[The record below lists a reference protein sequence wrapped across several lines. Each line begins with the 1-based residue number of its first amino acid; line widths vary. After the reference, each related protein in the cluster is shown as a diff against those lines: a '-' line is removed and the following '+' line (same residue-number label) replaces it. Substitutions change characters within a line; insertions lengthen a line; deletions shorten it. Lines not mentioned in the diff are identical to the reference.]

1 MLKST
6 ILMNKVDKEF
16 KPSVW
21 AISKSNIIYFLMFI
35 FLAFGINAYNN
46 LPREDFPEIITS
58 EVFISTI
65 NPGNT
70 PEDIER
76 FITVPLEEAVKGVSN
91 LVDIKSTSL
100 ENYSI
105 ISLEFDEEIEIELAK
120 QKVRDEID
128 SVISGEDWPTFN
140 NVKVEPD
147 ILSMSL
153 AEEMPILNVNIQGDY
168 PTEQLKKYAEVLEDR
183 IEKLDEIKEVVILGA
198 QDEEIEVAVD
208 IKKMTA
214 AKVSFEDILSSIAF
228 GNRTIAAGNIVSD
241 GQRRTIRIIGEIE
254 NPEDL
259 KNFVVKNEFGP
270 VYLDD
275 VAVINFK
282 ESEKKSYAREF
293 TKNLVSLAVKK
304 RSGKNL
310 INAANK
316 IDVIVE
322 EVIKNE
328 FPSDLEVVITN
339 DMSNRIISQVDDL
352 VNNILFG
359 IFLVTTVLMFF
370 LGFRNALFV
379 GFAIPMSMFM
389 SLMIISALG
398 YSLNTMILF
407 ALVMG
412 LGMLVD
418 NGIVV
423 VENVYRLMEKDGLSR
438 LEAAKLGI
446 SEIAYPIIVS
456 TATTVLAF
464 VPLGL
469 WPGTIGQFM
478 IYLPITLSIVLG
490 SSLFVAIFFN
500 SMLVSK
506 FMSID
511 EKNLSKKDLVRL
523 TYFLSGIGLLLFIIG
538 GNARGFGTLFIVI
551 NIFFWLYSYYL
562 KSIALKFRTI
572 FLGWLEIKYEKFL
585 RFALKGW
592 RAFAFLFGTILLLF
606 LTIILVGIAGPKIE
620 FFPDNEPNQIIVYAE
635 YPQGTDI
642 EKTNNITKKLEN
654 EVLQVVDDKKYFDG
668 NKNFMIESMLAQVGE
683 GAGNQQND
691 FGSQADM
698 PQKAKITVT
707 LREFK
712 YRNGFSSEDLRSD
725 VQKKLSGKYP
735 GLAVSVEKD
744 ENGPPAGY
752 PVNIE
757 ISGKN
762 YLELIQTAEE
772 MRIFINDQKIAG
784 IEELKID
791 VNKNKPSIQ
800 IEVDRQK
807 AGELGI
813 NPSQI
818 GLVLRRSLFGEKAG
832 IYKKDGEDYDI
843 NVRFNKEDRYDK
855 SLLFNQNVI
864 FKNMNNGQ
872 LVEVPIAS
880 LIKSEN
886 IETYSAIKHRN
897 LTRVVTLY
905 SSIFAGYNAK
915 EIVDQIKFQLDGFET
930 SENIK
935 YKFTGEIEEQDKN
948 QDFLNTA
955 LIMALMLILLL
966 LVFQFNSIVK
976 PLIII
981 LSIFLSFIGVFLG
994 LIIFDMTFVII
1005 MTMLGIISLAGIV
1018 VNNSVVLIDYTQL
1031 LLDRKKANLNI
1042 EKDSMLPKNE
1052 IYESIVKGGKA
1063 RLRPVILTAITTI
1076 LGLIPLAIGLNIDL
1090 MNLFVNGNPN
1100 VYIGGDNVI
1109 FWGPLAWTVIFG
1121 LTFATFLT
1129 LIIVPVTFYISKR
1142 LALKIRSFKLN

>member
-1 MLKST
+1 
-6 ILMNKVDKEF
+6 MNKVDKEF

-21 AISKSNIIYFLMFI
+21 AIGKSNIIYFLMFI
-35 FLAFGINAYNN
+35 FLALGINAYNE
-46 LPREDFPEIITS
+46 LPREDFPEIVTS

-70 PEDIER
+70 AEDIER
-76 FITVPLEEAVKGVSN
+76 FITSPLEEAVKGVSN
-91 LVDIKSTSL
+91 LVDVTSTSL

-105 ISLEFDEEIEIELAK
+105 IRLEFDEEIEIELAK
-120 QKVRDEID
+120 QKVRDLID

-140 NVKVEPD
+140 NVKVDPD
-147 ILSMSL
+147 ILSMSI
-153 AEEMPILNVNIQGDY
+153 AEEMPILNINLVGDY
-168 PTEQLKKYAEVLEDR
+168 PTESLMNYAEILEKR
-183 IEKLDEIKEVVILGA
+183 IEKLDEIKEVDILGA
-198 QDEEIEVAVD
+198 QDEEVEVAVD
-208 IKKMTA
+208 IQKMTIA
-214 AKVSFEDILSSIAF
+214 QVSFDDVISSIAY
-228 GNRTIAAGNIVSD
+228 GNRTIAAGNIISD
-241 GQRRTIRIIGEIE
+241 GQRRTLRVIGEIQS
-254 NPEDL
+254 PEEL
-259 KNFVVKNEFGP
+259 KNFVVKKDFGP
-270 VYLDD
+270 VYLGDI
-275 VAVINFK
+275 AEINFK

-293 TKNLVSLAVKK
+293 GNNLVSLAVKK

-310 INAANK
+310 INAAETIRGIVSQTIENDYP
-316 IDVIVE
+316 IDLNV
-322 EVIKNE
+322 
-328 FPSDLEVVITN
+328 SITN
-339 DMSNRIISQVDDL
+339 DMSNRIVSQVDDL

-423 VENVYRLMEKDGLSR
+423 VENVYRLMEKEGMSKV
-438 LEAAKLGI
+438 EAAKLGI

-511 EKNLSKKDLVRL
+511 EKNLSKKDLIKL
-523 TYFLSGIGLLLFIIG
+523 TYFLSGIGLLMILIG
-538 GNARGFGTLFIVI
+538 GSATGFGTLFITI

-562 KSIALKFRTI
+562 KSMALRFRTI
-572 FLGWLEIKYEKFL
+572 FLGTLENKYESFL

-592 RAFAFLFGTILLLF
+592 RAFAFLFGTIILLF
-606 LTIILVGIAGPKIE
+606 LTMVLVGIAGPKIE
-620 FFPDNEPNQIIVYAE
+620 FFPDNQPNQIIVYAE

-642 EKTNNITKKLEN
+642 EKTNSITKDIEQ
-654 EVLQVVDDKKYFDG
+654 EVIEVINASKYFE
-668 NKNFMIESMLAQVGE
+668 NSKNFMVESMLSQVGD

-698 PQKAKITVT
+698 PHKSKITVT
-707 LREFK
+707 MREFK
-712 YRNGFSSEDLRSD
+712 YRNGFSSEDMRGE
-725 VQKKLSGKYP
+725 VQAKLSGKYP
-735 GLAVSVEKD
+735 GLSISVEKD

-757 ISGKN
+757 ISGRD
-762 YLELIQTAEE
+762 YLELIETAEQ
-772 MRIFINDQKIAG
+772 MRIFINNQKISG

-791 VNKNKPSIQ
+791 VNKSKPSLE

-832 IYKKDGEDYDI
+832 IFKKDGEDYDI
-843 NVRFNKEDRYDK
+843 NVRFNNEDRYDK
-855 SLLFNQNVI
+855 SLLFNQNII
-864 FKNMNNGQ
+864 FRDMSDGQ
-872 LVEVPIAS
+872 VKEIPVAS
-880 LIKSEN
+880 LIKTKN
-886 IETYSAIKHRN
+886 VETYSAIKHRN
-897 LTRVVTLY
+897 LSRVVTLY
-905 SSIFAGYNAK
+905 SSILAGYNAK
-915 EIVDQIKFQLDGFET
+915 EIVDQIKFQLDGFDI
-930 SENIK
+930 SEDVNF
-935 YKFTGEIEEQDKN
+935 KFTGEIEEQDKN
-948 QDFLNTA
+948 QEFLNTA
-955 LIMALMLILLL
+955 LLMALMLILLL

-994 LIIFDMTFVII
+994 LIIFNMTFVII

-1031 LLDRKKANLNI
+1031 LLDRKKEELNV
-1042 EKDSMLPKNE
+1042 EKDNMLSKDQIFE
-1052 IYESIVKGGKA
+1052 AIVSGGKA

-1090 MNLFVNGNPN
+1090 MSLFSSGNPN
-1100 VYIGGDNVI
+1100 IYVGGDNVI

-1129 LIIVPVTFYISKR
+1129 LVIVPVTFYLSKR
-1142 LALKIRSFKLN
+1142 AALKIKEFKLN

>member
-1 MLKST
+1 
-6 ILMNKVDKEF
+6 MNKVDKEF

-35 FLAFGINAYNN
+35 FLAFGINAYNT

-105 ISLEFDEEIEIELAK
+105 ISLEFDEEIDIELAK
-120 QKVRDEID
+120 QKVRDQID

-168 PTEQLKKYAEVLEDR
+168 PTEQLKTYAEILEDR
-183 IEKLDEIKEVVILGA
+183 IEKLDEIKEVDILGA

-214 AKVSFEDILSSIAF
+214 SKVSFEDILSAIAY

-241 GQRRTIRIIGEIE
+241 GQRRTLRIMGEIE
-254 NPEDL
+254 SPDDL
-259 KNFVVKNEFGP
+259 KNFVIKNEFGP
-270 VYLDD
+270 VYLED
-275 VAVINFK
+275 VAEINFK

-293 TKNLVSLAVKK
+293 AKNLVSLAVKK

-316 IDVIVE
+316 IDVIVD

-423 VENVYRLMEKDGLSR
+423 VENVYRLMEKEGMSKI
-438 LEAAKLGI
+438 EAAKLGI

-511 EKNLSKKDLVRL
+511 EKNLSKKDLIRL
-523 TYFLSGIGLLLFIIG
+523 TYFLSGIGLFLFIIG
-538 GNARGFGTLFIVI
+538 GSARGFGTLFIFI
-551 NIFFWLYSYYL
+551 NIFFWLYSYYI
-562 KSIALKFRTI
+562 KSLALRFRTI
-572 FLGWLEIKYEKFL
+572 FLGWLEDKYERFL
-585 RFALKGW
+585 RFALTGW

-620 FFPDNEPNQIIVYAE
+620 FFPDNEPNQIIIYAE

-642 EKTNNITKKLEN
+642 KKTNAITKEIES
-654 EVLQVVDDKKYFDG
+654 EVLEVINNKKYFEG
-668 NKNFMIESMLAQVGE
+668 SKNFMIESMLAQVGE

-698 PQKAKITVT
+698 PQKSKITVT

-725 VQKKLSGKYP
+725 VQRKLSGKYP

-744 ENGPPAGY
+744 DNGPPAGY

-757 ISGKN
+757 ITGKD
-762 YLELIQTAEE
+762 YLELIRTAEE

-800 IEVDRQK
+800 IEVDREK

-843 NVRFNKEDRYDK
+843 NVRFNETDRYDK
-855 SLLFNQNVI
+855 SLLYNQNVI

-886 IETYSAIKHRN
+886 VETYSAIKHRN

-915 EIVDQIKFQLDGFET
+915 EIVDQIKFQLDGFEV
-930 SENIK
+930 SENVK

-1031 LLDRKKANLNI
+1031 LLDRKKAKLNL
-1042 EKDSMLPKNE
+1042 EKDNMLPKNE
-1052 IYESIVKGGKA
+1052 IFESIVKGGKA

-1090 MNLFVNGNPN
+1090 MSLFSTGDPN
-1100 VYIGGDNVI
+1100 IYIGGDNVI

-1129 LIIVPVTFYISKR
+1129 LIIVPVTFYLSKR
-1142 LALKIRSFKLN
+1142 LALKIRSFKLS

>member
-1 MLKST
+1 MK
-6 ILMNKVDKEF
+6 MNKVDKEF

-35 FLAFGINAYNN
+35 FLAFGINAYNT

-105 ISLEFDEEIEIELAK
+105 ISLEFDEEIDIELAK
-120 QKVRDEID
+120 QKVRDQID

-168 PTEQLKKYAEVLEDR
+168 PTEQLKTYAEILEDR
-183 IEKLDEIKEVVILGA
+183 IEKLDEIKEVDILGA

-214 AKVSFEDILSSIAF
+214 SKVSFEDILSAIAY

-241 GQRRTIRIIGEIE
+241 GQRRTLRIMGEIE
-254 NPEDL
+254 SPDDL
-259 KNFVVKNEFGP
+259 KNFVIKNEFGP

-275 VAVINFK
+275 VAEINFK

-293 TKNLVSLAVKK
+293 AKNLVSLAVKK

-316 IDVIVE
+316 IDVIVD

-423 VENVYRLMEKDGLSR
+423 VENVYRLMEKEGMSKI
-438 LEAAKLGI
+438 EAAKLGI

-511 EKNLSKKDLVRL
+511 EKNLSKKDLIRL
-523 TYFLSGIGLLLFIIG
+523 TYFLSGIGLFLFIIG
-538 GNARGFGTLFIVI
+538 GSARGFGTLFIFI
-551 NIFFWLYSYYL
+551 NIFFWLYSYYI
-562 KSIALKFRTI
+562 KSLALRFRTI
-572 FLGWLEIKYEKFL
+572 FLGWLEDKYERFL
-585 RFALKGW
+585 RFALTGW

-606 LTIILVGIAGPKIE
+606 LTMILVGIAGPKIE
-620 FFPDNEPNQIIVYAE
+620 FFPDNEPNQIIIYAE

-642 EKTNNITKKLEN
+642 KKTNAITKEIES
-654 EVLQVVDDKKYFDG
+654 EVLEVISNKKYFEG
-668 NKNFMIESMLAQVGE
+668 SKNFMIESMLAQVGE

-698 PQKAKITVT
+698 PQKSKITVT

-725 VQKKLSGKYP
+725 VQRKLSGKYP

-744 ENGPPAGY
+744 DNGPPAGY

-757 ISGKN
+757 ITGKD
-762 YLELIQTAEE
+762 YLELIRTAEE

-800 IEVDRQK
+800 IEVDREK

-843 NVRFNKEDRYDK
+843 NVRFNETDRYDK
-855 SLLFNQNVI
+855 SLLYNQNVI

-886 IETYSAIKHRN
+886 VETYSAIKHRN

-915 EIVDQIKFQLDGFET
+915 EIVDQIKFQLDGFEV
-930 SENIK
+930 SENVK

-1031 LLDRKKANLNI
+1031 LLDRKKAKLNL
-1042 EKDSMLPKNE
+1042 EKDNMLPKNE
-1052 IYESIVKGGKA
+1052 IFESIVKGGKA

-1090 MNLFVNGNPN
+1090 MSLFSTGDPN
-1100 VYIGGDNVI
+1100 IYIGGDNVI

-1129 LIIVPVTFYISKR
+1129 LIIVPVTFYLSKR
-1142 LALKIRSFKLN
+1142 LALKIRSFKLS

>member
-1 MLKST
+1 
-6 ILMNKVDKEF
+6 MNKVDKEF

-35 FLAFGINAYNN
+35 FLAFGINAYNT

-105 ISLEFDEEIEIELAK
+105 ISLEFDEEIDIELAK
-120 QKVRDEID
+120 QKVRDQID

-168 PTEQLKKYAEVLEDR
+168 PTEQLKTYAEILEDR
-183 IEKLDEIKEVVILGA
+183 IEKLDEIKEVDILGA

-214 AKVSFEDILSSIAF
+214 SKVSFEDILSAIAY

-241 GQRRTIRIIGEIE
+241 GQRRTLRIMGEIE
-254 NPEDL
+254 SPDDL
-259 KNFVVKNEFGP
+259 KNFVIKNEFGP

-275 VAVINFK
+275 VAEINFK

-293 TKNLVSLAVKK
+293 AKNLVSLAVKK

-316 IDVIVE
+316 IDVIVD

-423 VENVYRLMEKDGLSR
+423 VENVYRLMEKEGMSKI
-438 LEAAKLGI
+438 EAAKLGI

-511 EKNLSKKDLVRL
+511 EKNLSKKDLIRL
-523 TYFLSGIGLLLFIIG
+523 TYFLSGIGLFLFIIG
-538 GNARGFGTLFIVI
+538 GSARGFGTLFIFI
-551 NIFFWLYSYYL
+551 NIFFWLYSYYI
-562 KSIALKFRTI
+562 KSLALRFRTI
-572 FLGWLEIKYEKFL
+572 FLGWLEDKYERFL
-585 RFALKGW
+585 RFALTGW

-606 LTIILVGIAGPKIE
+606 LTMILVGIAGPKIE
-620 FFPDNEPNQIIVYAE
+620 FFPDNEPNQIIIYAE

-642 EKTNNITKKLEN
+642 KKTNAITKEIES
-654 EVLQVVDDKKYFDG
+654 EVLEVINNKKYFEG
-668 NKNFMIESMLAQVGE
+668 SKNFMIESMLAQVGE

-698 PQKAKITVT
+698 PQKSKITVT

-725 VQKKLSGKYP
+725 VQRKLSGKYP

-744 ENGPPAGY
+744 DNGPPAGY

-757 ISGKN
+757 ITGKD
-762 YLELIQTAEE
+762 YLELIRTAEE

-800 IEVDRQK
+800 IEVDREK

-843 NVRFNKEDRYDK
+843 NVRFNETDRYDK
-855 SLLFNQNVI
+855 SLLYNQNVI

-886 IETYSAIKHRN
+886 VETYSAIKHRN

-915 EIVDQIKFQLDGFET
+915 EIVDQIKFQLDGFEV
-930 SENIK
+930 SENVK

-948 QDFLNTA
+948 QNFLNTA

-1031 LLDRKKANLNI
+1031 LLDRKKAKLNL
-1042 EKDSMLPKNE
+1042 EKDNMLPKNE
-1052 IYESIVKGGKA
+1052 IFESIVKGGKA

-1090 MNLFVNGNPN
+1090 MSLFSTGDPN
-1100 VYIGGDNVI
+1100 IYIGGDNVI

-1129 LIIVPVTFYISKR
+1129 LIIVPVTFYLSKR
-1142 LALKIRSFKLN
+1142 LALKIRSFKLS

>member
-1 MLKST
+1 
-6 ILMNKVDKEF
+6 MNKVDKEF

-21 AISKSNIIYFLMFI
+21 AIGKSNIIYFLMFI
-35 FLAFGINAYNN
+35 FLALGINAYNE
-46 LPREDFPEIITS
+46 LPREDFPEIVTS

-70 PEDIER
+70 AEDIER
-76 FITVPLEEAVKGVSN
+76 FITSPLEEAVKGVSN
-91 LVDIKSTSL
+91 LVDVTSTSL

-105 ISLEFDEEIEIELAK
+105 IRLEFDEEIEIELAK
-120 QKVRDEID
+120 QKVRDLID

-140 NVKVEPD
+140 NVKVDPD
-147 ILSMSL
+147 ILSMSI
-153 AEEMPILNVNIQGDY
+153 AEEMPILNINLVGDY
-168 PTEQLKKYAEVLEDR
+168 PTESLMNYAEILEKR
-183 IEKLDEIKEVVILGA
+183 IEKLDEIKEVDILGA
-198 QDEEIEVAVD
+198 QDEEVEVAVD
-208 IKKMTA
+208 IQKMTIA
-214 AKVSFEDILSSIAF
+214 QVSFDDVISSIAY
-228 GNRTIAAGNIVSD
+228 GNRTIAAGNIISD
-241 GQRRTIRIIGEIE
+241 GQRRTLRVIGEIQS
-254 NPEDL
+254 PEEL
-259 KNFVVKNEFGP
+259 KNFVVKKDFGP
-270 VYLDD
+270 VYLGDI
-275 VAVINFK
+275 AEINFK

-293 TKNLVSLAVKK
+293 GNNLVSLAVKK

-310 INAANK
+310 INAAETIRGIVSQTIENNYP
-316 IDVIVE
+316 IDLNV
-322 EVIKNE
+322 
-328 FPSDLEVVITN
+328 SITN
-339 DMSNRIISQVDDL
+339 DMSNRIVSQVDDL

-423 VENVYRLMEKDGLSR
+423 VENVYRLMEKEGMSKV
-438 LEAAKLGI
+438 EAAKLGI

-511 EKNLSKKDLVRL
+511 EKNLSKKDLIKL
-523 TYFLSGIGLLLFIIG
+523 TYFLSGIGLLMILIG
-538 GNARGFGTLFIVI
+538 GSATGFGTLFITI

-562 KSIALKFRTI
+562 KSMALRFRTI
-572 FLGWLEIKYEKFL
+572 FLGTLENKYESFL

-592 RAFAFLFGTILLLF
+592 RAFAFLFGTIILLF
-606 LTIILVGIAGPKIE
+606 LTMVLVGIAGPKIE
-620 FFPDNEPNQIIVYAE
+620 FFPDNQPNQIIVYAE

-642 EKTNNITKKLEN
+642 EKTNSITKDIEQ
-654 EVLQVVDDKKYFDG
+654 EVIEVINASKYFE
-668 NKNFMIESMLAQVGE
+668 NSKNFMVESMLSQVGD

-698 PQKAKITVT
+698 PHKSKITVT
-707 LREFK
+707 MREFK
-712 YRNGFSSEDLRSD
+712 YRNGFSSEDMRGE
-725 VQKKLSGKYP
+725 VQAKLSGKYP
-735 GLAVSVEKD
+735 GLSISVEKD

-757 ISGKN
+757 ISGRD
-762 YLELIQTAEE
+762 YLELIETAEQ
-772 MRIFINDQKIAG
+772 MRIFINNQKISG

-791 VNKNKPSIQ
+791 VNKSKPSLE

-832 IYKKDGEDYDI
+832 IFKKDGEDYDI
-843 NVRFNKEDRYDK
+843 NVRFNNEDRYDK
-855 SLLFNQNVI
+855 SLLFNQNII
-864 FKNMNNGQ
+864 FRDMSDGQ
-872 LVEVPIAS
+872 VKEIPVAS
-880 LIKSEN
+880 LIKTKN
-886 IETYSAIKHRN
+886 VETYSAIKHRN
-897 LTRVVTLY
+897 LSRVVTLY
-905 SSIFAGYNAK
+905 SSILAGYNAK
-915 EIVDQIKFQLDGFET
+915 EIVDQIKFQLDGFDI
-930 SENIK
+930 SEDVNF
-935 YKFTGEIEEQDKN
+935 KFTGEIEEQDKN
-948 QDFLNTA
+948 QEFLNTA
-955 LIMALMLILLL
+955 LLMALMLILLL

-994 LIIFDMTFVII
+994 LIIFNMTFVII

-1031 LLDRKKANLNI
+1031 LLDRKKEELNV
-1042 EKDSMLPKNE
+1042 EKDNMLSKDQIFE
-1052 IYESIVKGGKA
+1052 AIVSGGKA

-1090 MNLFVNGNPN
+1090 MSLFSSGNPN
-1100 VYIGGDNVI
+1100 IYVGGDNVI

-1129 LIIVPVTFYISKR
+1129 LVIVPVTFYLSKR
-1142 LALKIRSFKLN
+1142 AALKIKEFKLN

>member
-1 MLKST
+1 
-6 ILMNKVDKEF
+6 MNKVDKEF

-35 FLAFGINAYNN
+35 FLAFGINAYNT

-105 ISLEFDEEIEIELAK
+105 ISLEFDEEIDIELAK
-120 QKVRDEID
+120 QKVRDQID

-168 PTEQLKKYAEVLEDR
+168 PTEQLKTYAEILEDR
-183 IEKLDEIKEVVILGA
+183 IEKLDEIKEVDILGA

-214 AKVSFEDILSSIAF
+214 SKVSFEDILSAIAF

-241 GQRRTIRIIGEIE
+241 GQRRTLRIMGEIE
-254 NPEDL
+254 NPDDL
-259 KNFVVKNEFGP
+259 KNFVIKNEFGP
-270 VYLDD
+270 VYLED
-275 VAVINFK
+275 VAEINFK

-293 TKNLVSLAVKK
+293 AKNLVSLAVKK

-316 IDVIVE
+316 IDVIVD

-423 VENVYRLMEKDGLSR
+423 VENVYRLMEKEGMSKI
-438 LEAAKLGI
+438 EAAKLGI

-511 EKNLSKKDLVRL
+511 EKNLSKKDLIRL
-523 TYFLSGIGLLLFIIG
+523 TYFLSGIGLFLFIIG
-538 GNARGFGTLFIVI
+538 GSARGFGTLFIFI
-551 NIFFWLYSYYL
+551 NIFFWLYSYYI
-562 KSIALKFRTI
+562 KSLALRFRTI
-572 FLGWLEIKYEKFL
+572 FLGWLEDKYERFL
-585 RFALKGW
+585 RFALTGW

-606 LTIILVGIAGPKIE
+606 LTMILVGIAGPKIE
-620 FFPDNEPNQIIVYAE
+620 FFPDNEPNQIIIYAE

-642 EKTNNITKKLEN
+642 KKTNAITKEIES
-654 EVLQVVDDKKYFDG
+654 EVLEVISNKKYFEG
-668 NKNFMIESMLAQVGE
+668 SKNFMIESMLAQVGE

-698 PQKAKITVT
+698 PQKSKITVT

-725 VQKKLSGKYP
+725 VQRKLSGKYP

-744 ENGPPAGY
+744 DNGPPAGY

-757 ISGKN
+757 ITGKD
-762 YLELIQTAEE
+762 YLELIRTAEE

-800 IEVDRQK
+800 IEVDREK

-843 NVRFNKEDRYDK
+843 NVRFNETDRYDK
-855 SLLFNQNVI
+855 SLLYNQNVI

-886 IETYSAIKHRN
+886 VETYSAIKHRN

-915 EIVDQIKFQLDGFET
+915 EIVDQIKFQLDGFEV
-930 SENIK
+930 SENVK

-1031 LLDRKKANLNI
+1031 LLDRKKAKLNL
-1042 EKDSMLPKNE
+1042 EKDNMLPKNE
-1052 IYESIVKGGKA
+1052 IFESIVKGGKA

-1090 MNLFVNGNPN
+1090 MSLFSTGDPN
-1100 VYIGGDNVI
+1100 IYIGGDNVI

-1129 LIIVPVTFYISKR
+1129 LIIVPVTFYLSKR
-1142 LALKIRSFKLN
+1142 LALKIRSFKLS

>member
-1 MLKST
+1 MK
-6 ILMNKVDKEF
+6 MNKVDKEF

-35 FLAFGINAYNN
+35 FLAFGINAYNT

-91 LVDIKSTSL
+91 LVDVKSTSL

-105 ISLEFDEEIEIELAK
+105 ISLEFDEEIDIELAK
-120 QKVRDEID
+120 QKVRDQID

-168 PTEQLKKYAEVLEDR
+168 PTEQLKTYAEILEDR
-183 IEKLDEIKEVVILGA
+183 IEKLDEIKEVDILGA

-214 AKVSFEDILSSIAF
+214 SKVSFEDILSAIAF

-241 GQRRTIRIIGEIE
+241 GQRRTLRIMGEIE
-254 NPEDL
+254 NPDDL
-259 KNFVVKNEFGP
+259 KNFVIKNEFGP
-270 VYLDD
+270 VYLED
-275 VAVINFK
+275 VAEINFK

-293 TKNLVSLAVKK
+293 AKNLVSLAVKK

-316 IDVIVE
+316 IDVIVD

-423 VENVYRLMEKDGLSR
+423 VENVYRLMEKEGMSKI
-438 LEAAKLGI
+438 EAAKLGI

-511 EKNLSKKDLVRL
+511 EKNLSKKDLIRL
-523 TYFLSGIGLLLFIIG
+523 TYFLSGIGLFLFIIG
-538 GNARGFGTLFIVI
+538 GSARGFGTLFIFI
-551 NIFFWLYSYYL
+551 NIFFWLYSYYI
-562 KSIALKFRTI
+562 KSLALRFRTI
-572 FLGWLEIKYEKFL
+572 FLGWLEDKYERFL
-585 RFALKGW
+585 RFALTGW

-606 LTIILVGIAGPKIE
+606 LTMILVGIAGPKIE
-620 FFPDNEPNQIIVYAE
+620 FFPDNQPNQIIIYAE

-642 EKTNNITKKLEN
+642 KKTNAITKEIES
-654 EVLQVVDDKKYFDG
+654 EVLEVINNKKYFEG
-668 NKNFMIESMLAQVGE
+668 SKNFMIESMLAQVGE

-698 PQKAKITVT
+698 PQKSKITVT

-725 VQKKLSGKYP
+725 VQRKLSGKYP

-744 ENGPPAGY
+744 DNGPPAGY

-757 ISGKN
+757 ITGKD
-762 YLELIQTAEE
+762 YLELIRTAEE

-800 IEVDRQK
+800 IEVDREK

-843 NVRFNKEDRYDK
+843 NVRFNETDRYDK
-855 SLLFNQNVI
+855 SLLYNQNVI

-886 IETYSAIKHRN
+886 VETYSAIKHRN

-915 EIVDQIKFQLDGFET
+915 EIVDQIKFQLDGFEV
-930 SENIK
+930 SENVK

-1031 LLDRKKANLNI
+1031 LLDRKKAKLNL
-1042 EKDSMLPKNE
+1042 EKDNMLPKNE
-1052 IYESIVKGGKA
+1052 IFESIVKGGKA

-1090 MNLFVNGNPN
+1090 MSLFSTGDPN
-1100 VYIGGDNVI
+1100 IYIGGDNVI

-1129 LIIVPVTFYISKR
+1129 LIIVPVTFYLSKR
-1142 LALKIRSFKLN
+1142 LALKIRSFKLS

>member
-1 MLKST
+1 
-6 ILMNKVDKEF
+6 MNKVDKEF

-35 FLAFGINAYNN
+35 FLAFGINAYNT

-76 FITVPLEEAVKGVSN
+76 FITVPLEEAVKGISN

-105 ISLEFDEEIEIELAK
+105 ISLEFDEEIDIELAK
-120 QKVRDEID
+120 QKVRDQID

-168 PTEQLKKYAEVLEDR
+168 PTEQLKTYAEILEDR
-183 IEKLDEIKEVVILGA
+183 IEKLDEIKEVDILGA

-214 AKVSFEDILSSIAF
+214 SKVSFEDILSAIAY

-241 GQRRTIRIIGEIE
+241 GQRRTLRIMGEIE
-254 NPEDL
+254 SPDDL
-259 KNFVVKNEFGP
+259 KNFVIKNEFGP
-270 VYLDD
+270 VYLED
-275 VAVINFK
+275 VAEINFK

-293 TKNLVSLAVKK
+293 AKNLVSLAVKK

-316 IDVIVE
+316 IDVIVD

-423 VENVYRLMEKDGLSR
+423 VENVYRLMEKEGMSKI
-438 LEAAKLGI
+438 EAAKLGI

-511 EKNLSKKDLVRL
+511 EKNLSKKDLIRL
-523 TYFLSGIGLLLFIIG
+523 TYFLSGIGLFLFIIG
-538 GNARGFGTLFIVI
+538 GSARGFGTLFIFI
-551 NIFFWLYSYYL
+551 NIFFWLYSYYI
-562 KSIALKFRTI
+562 KSLALRFRTI
-572 FLGWLEIKYEKFL
+572 FLGWLEDKYERFL
-585 RFALKGW
+585 RFALTGW

-606 LTIILVGIAGPKIE
+606 LTMILVGIAGPKIE
-620 FFPDNEPNQIIVYAE
+620 FFPDNEPNQIIIYAE

-642 EKTNNITKKLEN
+642 KKTNAITKEIES
-654 EVLQVVDDKKYFDG
+654 EVLEVINNKKYFEG
-668 NKNFMIESMLAQVGE
+668 SKNFMIESMLAQVGE

-698 PQKAKITVT
+698 PQKSKITVT

-725 VQKKLSGKYP
+725 VQRKLSGKYP

-744 ENGPPAGY
+744 DNGPPAGY

-757 ISGKN
+757 ITGKD
-762 YLELIQTAEE
+762 YLELIRTAEE

-800 IEVDRQK
+800 IEVDREK

-843 NVRFNKEDRYDK
+843 NVRFNETDRYDK
-855 SLLFNQNVI
+855 SLLYNQNVI

-886 IETYSAIKHRN
+886 VETYSAIKHRN

-915 EIVDQIKFQLDGFET
+915 EIVDQIKFQLDGFEV
-930 SENIK
+930 SENVK

-1031 LLDRKKANLNI
+1031 LLDRKKAKLNL
-1042 EKDSMLPKNE
+1042 EKDNMLPKNE
-1052 IYESIVKGGKA
+1052 IFESIVKGGKA

-1090 MNLFVNGNPN
+1090 MSLFSTGDPN
-1100 VYIGGDNVI
+1100 IYIGGDNVI

-1129 LIIVPVTFYISKR
+1129 LIIVPVTFYLSKR
-1142 LALKIRSFKLN
+1142 LALKIRSFKLS

>member
-1 MLKST
+1 
-6 ILMNKVDKEF
+6 MNKVDKEF

-35 FLAFGINAYNN
+35 FLAFGINAYNT

-105 ISLEFDEEIEIELAK
+105 ISLEFDEEIDIELAK
-120 QKVRDEID
+120 QKVRDQID

-168 PTEQLKKYAEVLEDR
+168 PTEQLKTYAEILEDR
-183 IEKLDEIKEVVILGA
+183 IEKLDEIKEVDILGA

-214 AKVSFEDILSSIAF
+214 SKVSFEDILSAIAY

-241 GQRRTIRIIGEIE
+241 GQRRTLRIMGEIE
-254 NPEDL
+254 SPDDL
-259 KNFVVKNEFGP
+259 KNFVIKNEFGP
-270 VYLDD
+270 VYLED
-275 VAVINFK
+275 VAEINFK

-293 TKNLVSLAVKK
+293 AKNLVSLAVKK

-316 IDVIVE
+316 IDVIVD

-423 VENVYRLMEKDGLSR
+423 VENVYRLMEKEGMSKI
-438 LEAAKLGI
+438 EAAKLGI

-511 EKNLSKKDLVRL
+511 EKNLSKKDLIRL
-523 TYFLSGIGLLLFIIG
+523 TYFLSGIGLFLFIIG
-538 GNARGFGTLFIVI
+538 GSARGFGTLFIFI
-551 NIFFWLYSYYL
+551 NIFFWLYSYYI
-562 KSIALKFRTI
+562 KSLALRFRTI
-572 FLGWLEIKYEKFL
+572 FLGWLEDKYERFL
-585 RFALKGW
+585 RFALTGW

-606 LTIILVGIAGPKIE
+606 LTMILVGIAGPKIE
-620 FFPDNEPNQIIVYAE
+620 FFPDNEPNQIIIYAE

-642 EKTNNITKKLEN
+642 KKTNAITKEIES
-654 EVLQVVDDKKYFDG
+654 EVLEVINNKKYFEG
-668 NKNFMIESMLAQVGE
+668 FKNFMIESMLAQVGE

-698 PQKAKITVT
+698 PQKSKITVT

-725 VQKKLSGKYP
+725 VQRKLSGKYP

-744 ENGPPAGY
+744 DNGPPAGY

-757 ISGKN
+757 ITGKD
-762 YLELIQTAEE
+762 YLELIRTAEE

-800 IEVDRQK
+800 IEVDREK

-843 NVRFNKEDRYDK
+843 NVRFNETDRYDK
-855 SLLFNQNVI
+855 SLLYNQNVI

-886 IETYSAIKHRN
+886 VETYSAIKHRN

-915 EIVDQIKFQLDGFET
+915 EIVDQIKFQLDGFEV
-930 SENIK
+930 SENVK

-1031 LLDRKKANLNI
+1031 LLDRKKAKLNL
-1042 EKDSMLPKNE
+1042 EKDNMLPKNE
-1052 IYESIVKGGKA
+1052 IFESIVKGGKA

-1090 MNLFVNGNPN
+1090 MSLFSTGDPN
-1100 VYIGGDNVI
+1100 IYIGGDNVI

-1129 LIIVPVTFYISKR
+1129 LIIVPVTFYLSKR
-1142 LALKIRSFKLN
+1142 LALKIRSFKLS

>member
-1 MLKST
+1 
-6 ILMNKVDKEF
+6 MNKVDKEF

-21 AISKSNIIYFLMFI
+21 AIGKSNIIYFLMFI
-35 FLAFGINAYNN
+35 FLALGINAYNE
-46 LPREDFPEIITS
+46 LPREDFPEIVTS

-70 PEDIER
+70 AEDIER
-76 FITVPLEEAVKGVSN
+76 FITSPLEEAVKGVSN
-91 LVDIKSTSL
+91 LVDVTSTSL

-105 ISLEFDEEIEIELAK
+105 IRLEFDEEIEIELAK
-120 QKVRDEID
+120 QKVRDLID

-140 NVKVEPD
+140 NVKVDPD
-147 ILSMSL
+147 ILSMSI
-153 AEEMPILNVNIQGDY
+153 AEEMPILNINLVGDY
-168 PTEQLKKYAEVLEDR
+168 PTESLKNYAEILEKR
-183 IEKLDEIKEVVILGA
+183 IEKLDEIKEVDILGA
-198 QDEEIEVAVD
+198 QDEEVEVAVD
-208 IKKMTA
+208 IQKMTIA
-214 AKVSFEDILSSIAF
+214 QVSFDDVISSIAY
-228 GNRTIAAGNIVSD
+228 GNRTIAAGNIISD
-241 GQRRTIRIIGEIE
+241 GQRRTLRVIGEIQS
-254 NPEDL
+254 PEEL
-259 KNFVVKNEFGP
+259 KNFVVKKNFGP
-270 VYLDD
+270 VYLGDI
-275 VAVINFK
+275 AEINFK

-293 TKNLVSLAVKK
+293 GNNLVSLAVKK

-310 INAANK
+310 INAAETIRGIVSQTIENDYP
-316 IDVIVE
+316 IDLNV
-322 EVIKNE
+322 
-328 FPSDLEVVITN
+328 SITN
-339 DMSNRIISQVDDL
+339 DMSNRIVSQVDDL

-423 VENVYRLMEKDGLSR
+423 VENVYRLMEKEGMSKVD
-438 LEAAKLGI
+438 AAKLGI

-511 EKNLSKKDLVRL
+511 EKNLSKKDLIKL
-523 TYFLSGIGLLLFIIG
+523 TYFLSGIGLLMILIG
-538 GNARGFGTLFIVI
+538 GSATGFGTLFITI

-562 KSIALKFRTI
+562 KSMALRFRTI
-572 FLGWLEIKYEKFL
+572 FLGTLENKYESFL

-592 RAFAFLFGTILLLF
+592 RAFAFLFGTIILLF
-606 LTIILVGIAGPKIE
+606 LTMVLVGIAGPKIE
-620 FFPDNEPNQIIVYAE
+620 FFPDNQPNQIIVYAE

-642 EKTNNITKKLEN
+642 EKTNSITKDIEQ
-654 EVLQVVDDKKYFDG
+654 EVIEVINASKYFE
-668 NKNFMIESMLAQVGE
+668 NSKNFMVESMLSQVGD

-698 PQKAKITVT
+698 PHKSKITVT
-707 LREFK
+707 MREFK
-712 YRNGFSSEDLRSD
+712 YRNGFSSEDMRGE
-725 VQKKLSGKYP
+725 VQAKLSGKYP
-735 GLAVSVEKD
+735 GLSISVEKD

-757 ISGKN
+757 ISGRD
-762 YLELIQTAEE
+762 YLELIETAEQ
-772 MRIFINDQKIAG
+772 MRIFINNQKISG

-791 VNKNKPSIQ
+791 VNKSKPSLE

-832 IYKKDGEDYDI
+832 IFKKDGEDYDI
-843 NVRFNKEDRYDK
+843 NVRFNNEDRYDK
-855 SLLFNQNVI
+855 SLLFNQNII
-864 FKNMNNGQ
+864 FRDMSDGQ
-872 LVEVPIAS
+872 VKEIPVAS
-880 LIKSEN
+880 LIKTKN
-886 IETYSAIKHRN
+886 VETYSAIKHRN
-897 LTRVVTLY
+897 LSRVVTLY
-905 SSIFAGYNAK
+905 SSILAGYNAK
-915 EIVDQIKFQLDGFET
+915 EIVDQIKFQLDGFDI
-930 SENIK
+930 SEDVNF
-935 YKFTGEIEEQDKN
+935 KFTGEIEEQDKN
-948 QDFLNTA
+948 QEFLNTA
-955 LIMALMLILLL
+955 LLMALMLILLL

-994 LIIFDMTFVII
+994 LIIFNMTFVII

-1031 LLDRKKANLNI
+1031 LLDRKKEELNV
-1042 EKDSMLPKNE
+1042 EKDNMLSKDQIFE
-1052 IYESIVKGGKA
+1052 AIVSGGKA

-1090 MNLFVNGNPN
+1090 MSLFSSGNPN
-1100 VYIGGDNVI
+1100 IYVGGDNVI

-1129 LIIVPVTFYISKR
+1129 LVIVPVTFYLSKR
-1142 LALKIRSFKLN
+1142 AALKIKEFKLN

>member
-506 FMSID
+506 FMSVD

-930 SENIK
+930 SEYIK

>member
-1 MLKST
+1 
-6 ILMNKVDKEF
+6 MNKVDKEF

-21 AISKSNIIYFLMFI
+21 AIGKSNIIYFLMFI
-35 FLAFGINAYNN
+35 FLALGINAYNE
-46 LPREDFPEIITS
+46 LPREDFPEVITS
-58 EVFISTI
+58 EVFISTV

-70 PEDIER
+70 AEDIER
-76 FITVPLEEAVKGVSN
+76 FITSPLEEAVKGVSN
-91 LVDIKSTSL
+91 LVDVTSTSL

-105 ISLEFDEEIEIELAK
+105 IRLEFDEEIEIELAK
-120 QKVRDEID
+120 QKVRDLID

-140 NVKVEPD
+140 NVKVDPD
-147 ILSMSL
+147 ILSMSI
-153 AEEMPILNVNIQGDY
+153 AEEMPILNINIVGDY
-168 PTEQLKKYAEVLEDR
+168 PTESLKNYAEILEKR
-183 IEKLDEIKEVVILGA
+183 IEKLDEIKEVDILGA
-198 QDEEIEVAVD
+198 QDEEVEVAVD
-208 IKKMTA
+208 IQKMTIA
-214 AKVSFEDILSSIAF
+214 QVSFDDVISSIAY
-228 GNRTIAAGNIVSD
+228 GNRTIAAGNIISD
-241 GQRRTIRIIGEIE
+241 GQRRTLRVIGEIQS
-254 NPEDL
+254 PEEL
-259 KNFVVKNEFGP
+259 KNFVVKKNFGP
-270 VYLDD
+270 VYLGDI
-275 VAVINFK
+275 AEINFK

-293 TKNLVSLAVKK
+293 GNNLVSLAVKK

-310 INAANK
+310 INAAETIRGIVSQTIENDYP
-316 IDVIVE
+316 IDLNV
-322 EVIKNE
+322 
-328 FPSDLEVVITN
+328 SITN
-339 DMSNRIISQVDDL
+339 DMSNRIVSQVDDL

-423 VENVYRLMEKDGLSR
+423 VENVYRLMEKEGMSKV
-438 LEAAKLGI
+438 EAAKLGI

-511 EKNLSKKDLVRL
+511 EKNLSKKDLIKL
-523 TYFLSGIGLLLFIIG
+523 TYFLSGIGLIMILIG
-538 GNARGFGTLFIVI
+538 GSATGFGTLFITI

-562 KSIALKFRTI
+562 KSMALRFRTI
-572 FLGWLEIKYEKFL
+572 FLGTLENKYESFL

-592 RAFAFLFGTILLLF
+592 RAFAFLFGTIILLF
-606 LTIILVGIAGPKIE
+606 LTMVLVGIAGPKIE
-620 FFPDNEPNQIIVYAE
+620 FFPDNQPNQIIVYAE

-642 EKTNNITKKLEN
+642 EKTNSITKDIEE
-654 EVLQVVDDKKYFDG
+654 EVIEVVNASKYFE
-668 NKNFMIESMLAQVGE
+668 NYKNFMVESMLSQVGD

-698 PQKAKITVT
+698 PHKSKITVT
-707 LREFK
+707 MREFK
-712 YRNGFSSEDLRSD
+712 YRNGFSSEDMRGE
-725 VQKKLSGKYP
+725 VQTKLSGKYP
-735 GLAVSVEKD
+735 GLSISVEKD

-757 ISGKN
+757 ISGRD
-762 YLELIQTAEE
+762 YLELIETAEQ
-772 MRIFINDQKIAG
+772 MRIFINNQKISG

-791 VNKNKPSIQ
+791 VNKSKPSLE

-832 IYKKDGEDYDI
+832 IFKKDGEDYDI
-843 NVRFNKEDRYDK
+843 NVRFNNEDRYDR
-855 SLLFNQNVI
+855 SLLFNQNII
-864 FKNMNNGQ
+864 FRDMSDGQ
-872 LVEVPIAS
+872 VKEIPVAS
-880 LIKSEN
+880 LIKTKN
-886 IETYSAIKHRN
+886 VETYSAIKHRN
-897 LTRVVTLY
+897 LSRVVTLY
-905 SSIFAGYNAK
+905 SSILAGYNAK
-915 EIVDQIKFQLDGFET
+915 EIVDQIKFQLDGFDI
-930 SENIK
+930 SEDVNF
-935 YKFTGEIEEQDKN
+935 KFTGEIEEQDKN
-948 QDFLNTA
+948 QEFLNTA
-955 LIMALMLILLL
+955 LLMALMLILLL

-994 LIIFDMTFVII
+994 LIIFNMTFVII

-1031 LLDRKKANLNI
+1031 LLDRKKEELNV
-1042 EKDSMLPKNE
+1042 EKDNMLSKDQIFE
-1052 IYESIVKGGKA
+1052 AIVSGGKA

-1090 MNLFVNGNPN
+1090 MSLFSSGNPN
-1100 VYIGGDNVI
+1100 IYVGGDNVI

-1129 LIIVPVTFYISKR
+1129 LVIVPVTFYLSKR
-1142 LALKIRSFKLN
+1142 AALKIREFKLN

>member
-1 MLKST
+1 
-6 ILMNKVDKEF
+6 MNKVDKEF

-21 AISKSNIIYFLMFI
+21 AIGKSNIIYFLMFI
-35 FLAFGINAYNN
+35 FLALGINAYND
-46 LPREDFPEIITS
+46 LPREDFPEIVTS

-70 PEDIER
+70 AEDIER
-76 FITVPLEEAVKGVSN
+76 FITTPLEEAVKGVSN
-91 LVDIKSTSL
+91 LVDITSTSL

-105 ISLEFDEEIEIELAK
+105 IKIEFDEEIEIELAK
-120 QKVRDEID
+120 QKVRDLID

-140 NVKVEPD
+140 NVKVDPD
-147 ILSMSL
+147 ILSMSI
-153 AEEMPILNVNIQGDY
+153 AEEMPILNINLVGDY
-168 PTEQLKKYAEVLEDR
+168 PTESLKNYAEILEKR
-183 IEKLDEIKEVVILGA
+183 IEKLDEIKEVDILGA
-198 QDEEIEVAVD
+198 QDEEVEVAVD
-208 IKKMTA
+208 IQKMTIA
-214 AKVSFEDILSSIAF
+214 QVSFDDVISSIAY
-228 GNRTIAAGNIVSD
+228 GNRTIAAGNIISD
-241 GQRRTIRIIGEIE
+241 GQRRTLRVIGEIQS
-254 NPEDL
+254 PEEL
-259 KNFVVKNEFGP
+259 KNFVVKKNFGP
-270 VYLDD
+270 VYLGDI
-275 VAVINFK
+275 AEINFK

-293 TKNLVSLAVKK
+293 GNNLVTLAVKK

-310 INAANK
+310 INAAETIRGIVSETIENDYP
-316 IDVIVE
+316 IDLNV
-322 EVIKNE
+322 
-328 FPSDLEVVITN
+328 SITN
-339 DMSNRIISQVDDL
+339 DMSNRIVSQVDDL

-423 VENVYRLMEKDGLSR
+423 VENVYRLMEKKGMSKV
-438 LEAAKLGI
+438 EAAKLGI

-511 EKNLSKKDLVRL
+511 EKNLSKKDLIKL
-523 TYFLSGIGLLLFIIG
+523 TYFLSGIGLLMILIG
-538 GNARGFGTLFIVI
+538 GSATGFGTLFIAI

-562 KSIALKFRTI
+562 KSMALRFRTI
-572 FLGWLEIKYEKFL
+572 FLGTLENKYESFL

-592 RAFAFLFGTILLLF
+592 TAFAFLFGTIILLF
-606 LTIILVGIAGPKIE
+606 LTMVIVGVAGPKVE
-620 FFPDNEPNQIIVYAE
+620 FFPDNQPNQIIVYAE

-642 EKTNNITKKLEN
+642 EKTNSITKEIEQ
-654 EVLQVVDDKKYFDG
+654 EVIEVINASKYFK
-668 NKNFMIESMLAQVGE
+668 NSKNFMVESMLSQVGD

-698 PQKAKITVT
+698 PHKSKITVT
-707 LREFK
+707 MREFK
-712 YRNGFSSEDLRSD
+712 YRNGFSSEDMRGE
-725 VQKKLSGKYP
+725 VQAKLSGKYP
-735 GLAVSVEKD
+735 GLSISVEKD

-757 ISGKN
+757 ISGKD
-762 YLELIQTAEE
+762 YLELIETAEQ
-772 MRIFINDQKIAG
+772 MRIFINNQKISG

-791 VNKNKPSIQ
+791 VNKSKPSLE

-818 GLVLRRSLFGEKAG
+818 GLILRRSLFGEKAG
-832 IYKKDGEDYDI
+832 IFKKDGEDYDI
-843 NVRFNKEDRYDK
+843 NVRFNEDDRYDK
-855 SLLFNQNVI
+855 SLLFNQNII
-864 FKNMNNGQ
+864 FRDMSDGQ
-872 LVEVPIAS
+872 VKEIPVAS
-880 LIKSEN
+880 LIKTKN
-886 IETYSAIKHRN
+886 VETYSAIKHRN
-897 LTRVVTLY
+897 LSRVVTLY
-905 SSIFAGYNAK
+905 SSILAGYNAK
-915 EIVDQIKFQLDGFET
+915 EIVDQIKFQLDGFDI
-930 SENIK
+930 SEDVNF
-935 YKFTGEIEEQDKN
+935 KFTGEIEEQDKN
-948 QDFLNTA
+948 QEFLNTA
-955 LIMALMLILLL
+955 LLMALMLILLL

-994 LIIFDMTFVII
+994 LIIFNMTFVII

-1031 LLDRKKANLNI
+1031 LLDRKKEELNV
-1042 EKDSMLPKNE
+1042 EKDNMLSKDQIFE
-1052 IYESIVKGGKA
+1052 AIVSGGKA

-1090 MNLFVNGNPN
+1090 MSLFSSGNPN
-1100 VYIGGDNVI
+1100 IYIGGDNVI

-1129 LIIVPVTFYISKR
+1129 LVIVPVTFYLSKR
-1142 LALKIRSFKLN
+1142 AALKIREFKLN

>member
-1 MLKST
+1 MK
-6 ILMNKVDKEF
+6 MNKVDKEF

-35 FLAFGINAYNN
+35 FLAFGINAYNT

-105 ISLEFDEEIEIELAK
+105 ISLEFDEEIDIELAK
-120 QKVRDEID
+120 QKVRDQID

-168 PTEQLKKYAEVLEDR
+168 PTEQLKTYAEILEDR
-183 IEKLDEIKEVVILGA
+183 IEKLDEIKEVDILGA

-214 AKVSFEDILSSIAF
+214 SKVSFEDILSAIAY

-241 GQRRTIRIIGEIE
+241 GKRRTLIIMGEIE
-254 NPEDL
+254 SPDDL
-259 KNFVVKNEFGP
+259 KNFVIKNEFGP
-270 VYLDD
+270 VYLEDI
-275 VAVINFK
+275 AEINFK

-293 TKNLVSLAVKK
+293 AKNLVSLAVKK

-316 IDVIVE
+316 IDVIVD

-423 VENVYRLMEKDGLSR
+423 VENVYRLMEKEGMSKI
-438 LEAAKLGI
+438 EAAKLGI

-511 EKNLSKKDLVRL
+511 EKNLSKKDLIRL
-523 TYFLSGIGLLLFIIG
+523 TYFLSGIGLFLFIIG
-538 GNARGFGTLFIVI
+538 GSARGFGTLFIFI
-551 NIFFWLYSYYL
+551 NIFFWLYSYYI
-562 KSIALKFRTI
+562 KSLALRFRTI
-572 FLGWLEIKYEKFL
+572 FLGWLEDKYERFL
-585 RFALKGW
+585 RFALTGW

-606 LTIILVGIAGPKIE
+606 LTMILVGIAGPKIE
-620 FFPDNEPNQIIVYAE
+620 FFPDNEPNQIIIYAE

-642 EKTNNITKKLEN
+642 KKTNAITKEIES
-654 EVLQVVDDKKYFDG
+654 EVLEVINNKKYFEG
-668 NKNFMIESMLAQVGE
+668 SKNFMIESMLAQVGE

-698 PQKAKITVT
+698 PQKSKITVT

-725 VQKKLSGKYP
+725 VQRKLSGKYP

-744 ENGPPAGY
+744 DNGPPAGY

-757 ISGKN
+757 ITGKD
-762 YLELIQTAEE
+762 YLELIRTAEE

-800 IEVDRQK
+800 IEVDREK

-843 NVRFNKEDRYDK
+843 NVRFNETDRYDK
-855 SLLFNQNVI
+855 SLLYNQNVI

-886 IETYSAIKHRN
+886 VETYSAIKHRN

-915 EIVDQIKFQLDGFET
+915 EIVDQIKFQLDGFEI
-930 SENIK
+930 SENVK

-1031 LLDRKKANLNI
+1031 LLDRKKAKLNL
-1042 EKDSMLPKNE
+1042 EKDNMLPKNE
-1052 IYESIVKGGKA
+1052 IFESIVKGGKA

-1090 MNLFVNGNPN
+1090 MSLFSTGDPN
-1100 VYIGGDNVI
+1100 IYIGGDNVI

-1129 LIIVPVTFYISKR
+1129 LIIVPVTFYLSKR
-1142 LALKIRSFKLN
+1142 LALKIRSFKLS

>member
-1 MLKST
+1 MSKL
-6 ILMNKVDKEF
+6 DKEF

-35 FLAFGINAYNN
+35 FLAFGINAYNT

-105 ISLEFDEEIEIELAK
+105 ISLEFDEEINIELAK

-168 PTEQLKKYAEVLEDR
+168 PTEQLKKYAEFLEDR
-183 IEKLDEIKEVVILGA
+183 IEKLDEIKEVDILGA
-198 QDEEIEVAVD
+198 QEEEIEVAVD

-214 AKVSFEDILSSIAF
+214 AKVSFEDILSAIAF

-241 GQRRTIRIIGEIE
+241 GQRRTLRIIGEIE

-270 VYLDD
+270 VYLND
-275 VAVINFK
+275 VAKINFE

-293 TKNLVSLAVKK
+293 AKNLVSLAVKK

-310 INAANK
+310 INAADK
-316 IDVIVE
+316 IDLIVK
-322 EVIKNE
+322 EVVKNE
-328 FPSDLEVVITN
+328 FPKDLKVVITN

-423 VENVYRLMEKDGLSR
+423 VENVYRLMEKEGMSKV
-438 LEAAKLGI
+438 EAAKLGI

-506 FMSID
+506 FMSVD
-511 EKNLSKKDLVRL
+511 EKNLSKKDLIRL
-523 TYFLSGIGLLLFIIG
+523 TYFLSGIGLVLFIIG
-538 GNARGFGTLFIVI
+538 GVSRGFGTLFIVI
-551 NIFFWLYSYYL
+551 NIFFWLYSYYMKAL
-562 KSIALKFRTI
+562 ALKFRTI
-572 FLGWLEIKYEKFL
+572 FLGWLEDRYERFL
-585 RFALKGW
+585 RFALRGW
-592 RAFAFLFGTILLLF
+592 RAFAFLFGTIALLF
-606 LTIILVGIAGPKIE
+606 LTMIIVGIAGPKIE
-620 FFPDNEPNQIIVYAE
+620 FFPDNQPNQIIVYAE

-642 EKTNNITKKLEN
+642 EKTNSVTKKLESEII
-654 EVLQVVDDKKYFDG
+654 EVINNKKYFEG
-668 NKNFMIESMLAQVGE
+668 AYNFMVESMLAQVGE

-707 LREFK
+707 MREFK
-712 YRNGFSSEDLRSD
+712 YRRGFSSEDLRSD

-757 ISGKN
+757 ITGKD
-762 YLELIQTAEE
+762 YLELIKTAEE
-772 MRIFINDQKIAG
+772 MRIFINNQKIAG

-800 IEVDRQK
+800 IEVDREK

-843 NVRFNKEDRYDK
+843 NVRFNEDDRYDK

-864 FKNMNNGQ
+864 FKNMNNGK

-880 LIKSEN
+880 LVKSKN

-915 EIVDQIKFQLDGFET
+915 EIVDQIKFQLDGFDI
-930 SENIK
+930 SENVK

-1031 LLDRKKANLNI
+1031 LLDRKKEKLNL
-1042 EKDSMLPKNE
+1042 EKDNMLPKNE

-1063 RLRPVILTAITTI
+1063 RLRPVILTAVTTI

-1090 MNLFVNGNPN
+1090 MNLFINGDPN

-1129 LIIVPVTFYISKR
+1129 LIIVPVTFYLSKR
-1142 LALKIRSFKLN
+1142 LALKIRSFKLS

>member
-1 MLKST
+1 
-6 ILMNKVDKEF
+6 MNKVDKEF

-21 AISKSNIIYFLMFI
+21 AIGKSNIIYFLMFI
-35 FLAFGINAYNN
+35 FLALGINAYNE
-46 LPREDFPEIITS
+46 LPREDFPEIVTS

-70 PEDIER
+70 AEDIER
-76 FITVPLEEAVKGVSN
+76 FITSPLEEAVKGVSN
-91 LVDIKSTSL
+91 LVDVTSTSL

-105 ISLEFDEEIEIELAK
+105 IRLEFDEEIEIELAK
-120 QKVRDEID
+120 QKVRDLID

-140 NVKVEPD
+140 NVKVDPD
-147 ILSMSL
+147 ILSMSI
-153 AEEMPILNVNIQGDY
+153 AEEMPILNINLVGDY
-168 PTEQLKKYAEVLEDR
+168 PTESLKNYAEILEKR
-183 IEKLDEIKEVVILGA
+183 IEKLDEIKEVDILGA
-198 QDEEIEVAVD
+198 QDEEVEVAVD
-208 IKKMTA
+208 IQKMTIA
-214 AKVSFEDILSSIAF
+214 QVSFDDVISSIAY
-228 GNRTIAAGNIVSD
+228 GNRTIAAGNIISD
-241 GQRRTIRIIGEIE
+241 GQRRTLRVIGEIQS
-254 NPEDL
+254 PEEL
-259 KNFVVKNEFGP
+259 KNFVVKKDFGP
-270 VYLDD
+270 IYLGDI
-275 VAVINFK
+275 AEINFK

-293 TKNLVSLAVKK
+293 GNNLVSLAVKK

-310 INAANK
+310 INAAETIRGIVSQTIENDYP
-316 IDVIVE
+316 IDLNV
-322 EVIKNE
+322 
-328 FPSDLEVVITN
+328 SITN
-339 DMSNRIISQVDDL
+339 DMSNRIVSQVDDL

-423 VENVYRLMEKDGLSR
+423 VENVYRLMEKEGMSKVD
-438 LEAAKLGI
+438 AAKLGI

-511 EKNLSKKDLVRL
+511 EKNLSKKDLIKL
-523 TYFLSGIGLLLFIIG
+523 TYFLSGIGLLMILIG
-538 GNARGFGTLFIVI
+538 GSATGFGTLFITI

-562 KSIALKFRTI
+562 KSMALRFRTI
-572 FLGWLEIKYEKFL
+572 FLGTLENKYESFL

-592 RAFAFLFGTILLLF
+592 RAFAFLFGTIILLF
-606 LTIILVGIAGPKIE
+606 LTMVLVGIAGPKIE
-620 FFPDNEPNQIIVYAE
+620 FFPDNQPNQIIVYAE

-642 EKTNNITKKLEN
+642 EKTNSITKDIEQ
-654 EVLQVVDDKKYFDG
+654 EVIEVINASKYFE
-668 NKNFMIESMLAQVGE
+668 NSKNFMVESMLSQVGD

-698 PQKAKITVT
+698 PHKSKITVT
-707 LREFK
+707 MREFK
-712 YRNGFSSEDLRSD
+712 YRNGFSSEDMRGE
-725 VQKKLSGKYP
+725 VQAKLSGKYP
-735 GLAVSVEKD
+735 GLSISVEKD

-757 ISGKN
+757 ISGRD
-762 YLELIQTAEE
+762 YLELIETAEQ
-772 MRIFINDQKIAG
+772 MRIFINNQKISG

-791 VNKNKPSIQ
+791 VNKSKPSLE

-832 IYKKDGEDYDI
+832 IFKKDGEDYDI
-843 NVRFNKEDRYDK
+843 NVRFNNEDRYDK
-855 SLLFNQNVI
+855 SLLFNQNII
-864 FKNMNNGQ
+864 FRDMSDGQ
-872 LVEVPIAS
+872 VKEIPVAS
-880 LIKSEN
+880 LIKTKN
-886 IETYSAIKHRN
+886 VETYSAIKHRN
-897 LTRVVTLY
+897 LSRVVTLY
-905 SSIFAGYNAK
+905 SSILAGYNAK
-915 EIVDQIKFQLDGFET
+915 EIVDQIKFQLDGFDI
-930 SENIK
+930 SEDVNF
-935 YKFTGEIEEQDKN
+935 KFTGEIEEQDKN
-948 QDFLNTA
+948 QEFLNTA
-955 LIMALMLILLL
+955 LLMALMLILLL

-994 LIIFDMTFVII
+994 LIIFNMTFVII

-1031 LLDRKKANLNI
+1031 LLDRKKEELNV
-1042 EKDSMLPKNE
+1042 EKDNMLSKDQIFE
-1052 IYESIVKGGKA
+1052 AIVSGGKA

-1090 MNLFVNGNPN
+1090 MSLFSSGNPN
-1100 VYIGGDNVI
+1100 IYVGGDNVI

-1129 LIIVPVTFYISKR
+1129 LVIVPVTFYLSKR
-1142 LALKIRSFKLN
+1142 AALKIKEFKLN

>member
-1 MLKST
+1 MS
-6 ILMNKVDKEF
+6 KVDKEF

-35 FLAFGINAYNN
+35 FLAFGINAYNT

-76 FITVPLEEAVKGVSN
+76 FITIPLEEAVKGVSN

-105 ISLEFDEEIEIELAK
+105 ITLEFDEEINIELAK

-183 IEKLDEIKEVVILGA
+183 IEKLDEIKEVDILGA

-208 IKKMTA
+208 IKKMTV
-214 AKVSFEDILSSIAF
+214 AKVSFEDILSAIAF

-241 GQRRTIRIIGEIE
+241 GQRRTLRIIGEIE
-254 NPEDL
+254 NPEEL

-270 VYLDD
+270 VYLND
-275 VAVINFK
+275 VAEINFK

-293 TKNLVSLAVKK
+293 SKNLVSLAVKK

-316 IDVIVE
+316 IDIIVD
-322 EVIKNE
+322 EVRKNE
-328 FPSDLEVVITN
+328 FPTDLRVVITN

-423 VENVYRLMEKDGLSR
+423 VENVYRLMEKEGMSKV
-438 LEAAKLGI
+438 EAAKLGI

-511 EKNLSKKDLVRL
+511 EKNLSKNDLIKL
-523 TYFLSGIGLLLFIIG
+523 SYFLSGIGLLLFVIG
-538 GNARGFGTLFIVI
+538 GTSRGFGTLFIVI

-562 KSIALKFRTI
+562 KSIALRFRTI
-572 FLGWLEIKYEKFL
+572 FLGWLEAKYEKFL
-585 RFALKGW
+585 RFALRGW

-606 LTIILVGIAGPKIE
+606 LTMILVGIAGPKIE
-620 FFPDNEPNQIIVYAE
+620 FFPDNQPNQIIVYAE

-642 EKTNNITKKLEN
+642 KKTNSITKKLESEII
-654 EVLQVVDDKKYFDG
+654 EVINNKKYFEE
-668 NKNFMIESMLAQVGE
+668 NNNFMVESMLAQVGE

-707 LREFK
+707 MREFK
-712 YRNGFSSEDLRSD
+712 YRKGFSSEDLRSD

-757 ISGKN
+757 ITGKD
-762 YLELIQTAEE
+762 YLELIRTAEE
-772 MRIFINDQKIAG
+772 MRIFINNQKIAG

-800 IEVDRQK
+800 IEVDREK

-843 NVRFNKEDRYDK
+843 NVRFNEDDRYDK

-880 LIKSEN
+880 LVKSKN

-915 EIVDQIKFQLDGFET
+915 EIVDQIKFQLDGFDI

-1031 LLDRKKANLNI
+1031 LLDRKKEKLNL
-1042 EKDSMLPKNE
+1042 EKDNMLPKNE
-1052 IYESIVKGGKA
+1052 IYESIVNGGKA

-1090 MNLFVNGNPN
+1090 MNLFINGDPN

-1129 LIIVPVTFYISKR
+1129 LIIVPVTFYLSKR
-1142 LALKIRSFKLN
+1142 LALKIRSFKLS

>member
-1 MLKST
+1 MK
-6 ILMNKVDKEF
+6 MNKVDKEF

-35 FLAFGINAYNN
+35 FLAFGINAYNT

-105 ISLEFDEEIEIELAK
+105 ISLEFDEEIDIELAK
-120 QKVRDEID
+120 QKVRDQID

-168 PTEQLKKYAEVLEDR
+168 PTEQLKTYAEILEDR
-183 IEKLDEIKEVVILGA
+183 IEKLDEIKEVDILGA

-214 AKVSFEDILSSIAF
+214 SKVSFEDILSAIAY

-241 GQRRTIRIIGEIE
+241 GQRRTLRIMGEIE
-254 NPEDL
+254 SPDDL
-259 KNFVVKNEFGP
+259 KNFVIKNEFGP
-270 VYLDD
+270 VYLED
-275 VAVINFK
+275 VAEINFK

-293 TKNLVSLAVKK
+293 AKNLVSLAVKK

-316 IDVIVE
+316 IDVIVD

-423 VENVYRLMEKDGLSR
+423 VENVYRLMEKEGMSKI
-438 LEAAKLGI
+438 EAAKLGI

-511 EKNLSKKDLVRL
+511 EKNLSKKDLIRL
-523 TYFLSGIGLLLFIIG
+523 TYFLSGIGLFLFIIG
-538 GNARGFGTLFIVI
+538 GSARGFGTLFIFI
-551 NIFFWLYSYYL
+551 NIFFWLYSYYI
-562 KSIALKFRTI
+562 KSLALRFRTI
-572 FLGWLEIKYEKFL
+572 FLGWLEDKYERFL
-585 RFALKGW
+585 RFALTGW

-606 LTIILVGIAGPKIE
+606 LTMILVGIAGPKIE
-620 FFPDNEPNQIIVYAE
+620 FFPDNEPNQIIIYAE

-642 EKTNNITKKLEN
+642 KKTNAITKEIES
-654 EVLQVVDDKKYFDG
+654 EVLEVISNKKYFEG
-668 NKNFMIESMLAQVGE
+668 SKNFMIESMLAQVGE

-698 PQKAKITVT
+698 PQKSKITVT

-725 VQKKLSGKYP
+725 VQRKLSGKYP

-744 ENGPPAGY
+744 DNGPPAGY

-757 ISGKN
+757 ITGKD
-762 YLELIQTAEE
+762 YLELIRTAEE

-800 IEVDRQK
+800 IEVDREK

-843 NVRFNKEDRYDK
+843 NVRFNETDRYDK
-855 SLLFNQNVI
+855 SLLYNQNVI

-886 IETYSAIKHRN
+886 VETYSAIKHRN

-915 EIVDQIKFQLDGFET
+915 EIVDQIKFQLDGFEV
-930 SENIK
+930 SENVK

-1031 LLDRKKANLNI
+1031 LLDRKKAKLNL
-1042 EKDSMLPKNE
+1042 EKDNMLPKNE
-1052 IYESIVKGGKA
+1052 IFESIVKGGKA

-1090 MNLFVNGNPN
+1090 MSLFSTGDPN
-1100 VYIGGDNVI
+1100 IYIGGDNVI

-1129 LIIVPVTFYISKR
+1129 LIIVPVTFYLSKR
-1142 LALKIRSFKLN
+1142 LALKIRSFKLS

>member
-1 MLKST
+1 MSKL
-6 ILMNKVDKEF
+6 DKEF

-35 FLAFGINAYNN
+35 FLAFGINAYNT

-105 ISLEFDEEIEIELAK
+105 ISLEFDEEINIELAK

-168 PTEQLKKYAEVLEDR
+168 PTEQLKKYAEFLEDR
-183 IEKLDEIKEVVILGA
+183 IEKLDEIKEVDILGA
-198 QDEEIEVAVD
+198 QEEEIEVAVD

-214 AKVSFEDILSSIAF
+214 AKVSFEDILSAIAF

-241 GQRRTIRIIGEIE
+241 GQRRTLRIIGEIE

-270 VYLDD
+270 VYLND
-275 VAVINFK
+275 VAKINFE

-293 TKNLVSLAVKK
+293 AKNLVSLAVKK

-310 INAANK
+310 INAADK
-316 IDVIVE
+316 IDLIVK
-322 EVIKNE
+322 EVVKNE
-328 FPSDLEVVITN
+328 FPKDLKVVITN

-423 VENVYRLMEKDGLSR
+423 VENVYRLMEKEGMSKV
-438 LEAAKLGI
+438 EAAKLGI

-511 EKNLSKKDLVRL
+511 EKNLSKKDLIRL
-523 TYFLSGIGLLLFIIG
+523 TYFLSGIGLVLFIIG
-538 GNARGFGTLFIVI
+538 GVSRGFGTLFIVI
-551 NIFFWLYSYYL
+551 NIFFWLYSYYMKAL
-562 KSIALKFRTI
+562 ALKFRTI
-572 FLGWLEIKYEKFL
+572 FLGWLEDRYERFL
-585 RFALKGW
+585 RFALRGW
-592 RAFAFLFGTILLLF
+592 RAFAFLFGTIALLF
-606 LTIILVGIAGPKIE
+606 LTMIIVGIAGPKIE
-620 FFPDNEPNQIIVYAE
+620 FFPDNQPNQIIVYAE

-642 EKTNNITKKLEN
+642 EKTNSVTKKLESEII
-654 EVLQVVDDKKYFDG
+654 EVINNKKYFEG
-668 NKNFMIESMLAQVGE
+668 AYNFMVESMLAQVGE

-707 LREFK
+707 MREFK
-712 YRNGFSSEDLRSD
+712 YRRGFSSEDLRSD

-757 ISGKN
+757 ITGKD
-762 YLELIQTAEE
+762 YLELIKTAEE
-772 MRIFINDQKIAG
+772 MRIFINNQKIAG

-800 IEVDRQK
+800 IEVDREK

-843 NVRFNKEDRYDK
+843 NVRFNEDDRYDK

-864 FKNMNNGQ
+864 FKNMNNGK

-880 LIKSEN
+880 LVKSKN

-915 EIVDQIKFQLDGFET
+915 EIVDQIKFQLDGFDI
-930 SENIK
+930 SENVK

-1031 LLDRKKANLNI
+1031 LLDRKKEKLNL
-1042 EKDSMLPKNE
+1042 EKDNMLPKNE

-1063 RLRPVILTAITTI
+1063 RLRPVILTAVTTI

-1090 MNLFVNGNPN
+1090 MNLFINGDPN

-1129 LIIVPVTFYISKR
+1129 LIIVPVTFYLSKR
-1142 LALKIRSFKLN
+1142 LALKIRSFKLS

>member
-1 MLKST
+1 MS
-6 ILMNKVDKEF
+6 KVDKEF

-58 EVFISTI
+58 DVFISTI

-105 ISLEFDEEIEIELAK
+105 ISLEFDEEIDIELAK

-168 PTEQLKKYAEVLEDR
+168 PTEQLKKYAEIIEDR
-183 IEKLDEIKEVVILGA
+183 IEKLDEIKEVDILGA

-241 GQRRTIRIIGEIE
+241 GQRRTLRIIGEIE
-254 NPEDL
+254 NPNDL
-259 KNFVVKNEFGP
+259 KNFVIKNEFGP
-270 VYLDD
+270 VYIND
-275 VAVINFK
+275 VAEINFK

-293 TKNLVSLAVKK
+293 AKNLVSLAVKK

-310 INAANK
+310 INAADK
-316 IDVIVE
+316 IDLIVN
-322 EVIKNE
+322 EVVKNE
-328 FPSDLEVVITN
+328 FPNDLKVVITN

-423 VENVYRLMEKDGLSR
+423 VENVYRLMEKEGMSKV
-438 LEAAKLGI
+438 EAAKLGI

-511 EKNLSKKDLVRL
+511 EKNLSKKDLIRL
-523 TYFLSGIGLLLFIIG
+523 TYFLSGIGLVLFIIG
-538 GNARGFGTLFIVI
+538 GVSRGFGTLFIVI
-551 NIFFWLYSYYL
+551 NIFFWLYSYYIKAL
-562 KSIALKFRTI
+562 ALKFRTI
-572 FLGWLEIKYEKFL
+572 FLGWLEDRYERFL
-585 RFALKGW
+585 RFALRGW
-592 RAFAFLFGTILLLF
+592 RAFAFLFGTIALLF
-606 LTIILVGIAGPKIE
+606 LTMIIVGIAGPKIE
-620 FFPDNEPNQIIVYAE
+620 FFPDNQPNQIIVYAE

-642 EKTNNITKKLEN
+642 EKTNSITKKLEN
-654 EVLQVVDDKKYFDG
+654 EILDVINNKIYFEG
-668 NKNFMIESMLAQVGE
+668 TYNFMVESMLAQVGE

-712 YRNGFSSEDLRSD
+712 YRNGYSSENLRSD

-757 ISGKN
+757 ITGKD
-762 YLELIQTAEE
+762 YLELIRTAEE

-813 NPSQI
+813 NRSQI
-818 GLVLRRSLFGEKAG
+818 GLVLRRSIFGEKSG
-832 IYKKDGEDYDI
+832 IYKKDVEDYDI

-864 FKNMNNGQ
+864 FMNMNNGQ

-880 LIKSEN
+880 LVKSEN

-930 SENIK
+930 SNDVK

-1031 LLDRKKANLNI
+1031 LLDRKKAKLNL
-1042 EKDSMLPKNE
+1042 EKDNMLPKNE

-1129 LIIVPVTFYISKR
+1129 LIIVPVTFYLSKR
-1142 LALKIRSFKLN
+1142 LALKIRSFKLY

>member
-1 MLKST
+1 
-6 ILMNKVDKEF
+6 MNKVDKEF

-21 AISKSNIIYFLMFI
+21 AIGKSNIIYFLMFI
-35 FLAFGINAYNN
+35 FLALGINAYNE
-46 LPREDFPEIITS
+46 LPREDFPEIVTS

-70 PEDIER
+70 AEDIER
-76 FITVPLEEAVKGVSN
+76 FITSPLEEAVKGVSN
-91 LVDIKSTSL
+91 LVDVTSTSL

-105 ISLEFDEEIEIELAK
+105 IRLEFDEEIEIELAK
-120 QKVRDEID
+120 QKVRDLID

-140 NVKVEPD
+140 NVKVDPD
-147 ILSMSL
+147 ILSMSI
-153 AEEMPILNVNIQGDY
+153 AEEMPILNINLVGDY
-168 PTEQLKKYAEVLEDR
+168 PTESLKNYAEILEKR
-183 IEKLDEIKEVVILGA
+183 IEKLDEIKEVDILGA
-198 QDEEIEVAVD
+198 QDEEVEVAVD
-208 IKKMTA
+208 IQKMTIA
-214 AKVSFEDILSSIAF
+214 QVSFDDVISSIAY
-228 GNRTIAAGNIVSD
+228 GNRTIAAGNIISD
-241 GQRRTIRIIGEIE
+241 GQRRTLRVIGEIQS
-254 NPEDL
+254 PEEL
-259 KNFVVKNEFGP
+259 KNFVVKKNFGP
-270 VYLDD
+270 VYLGDI
-275 VAVINFK
+275 AEINFK

-293 TKNLVSLAVKK
+293 GNNLVSLAVKK

-310 INAANK
+310 INAAETIRGIVSQTIENDYP
-316 IDVIVE
+316 IDLNV
-322 EVIKNE
+322 
-328 FPSDLEVVITN
+328 SITN
-339 DMSNRIISQVDDL
+339 DMSNRIVSQVDDL

-423 VENVYRLMEKDGLSR
+423 VENVYRLMEKEGMSKV
-438 LEAAKLGI
+438 EAAKLGI

-511 EKNLSKKDLVRL
+511 EKNLSKKDLIKL
-523 TYFLSGIGLLLFIIG
+523 TYFLSGIGLLMILIG
-538 GNARGFGTLFIVI
+538 GSATGFGTLFITI

-562 KSIALKFRTI
+562 KSMALRFRTI
-572 FLGWLEIKYEKFL
+572 FLGTLENKYESFL

-592 RAFAFLFGTILLLF
+592 RAFAFLFGTIILLF
-606 LTIILVGIAGPKIE
+606 LTMVLVGIAGPKIE
-620 FFPDNEPNQIIVYAE
+620 FFPDNQPNQIIVYAE

-642 EKTNNITKKLEN
+642 EKTNSITKDIEQ
-654 EVLQVVDDKKYFDG
+654 EVIEVINASKYFE
-668 NKNFMIESMLAQVGE
+668 NSKNFMVESMLSQVGD

-698 PQKAKITVT
+698 PHKSKITVT
-707 LREFK
+707 MREFK
-712 YRNGFSSEDLRSD
+712 YRNGFSSEDMRGE
-725 VQKKLSGKYP
+725 VQAKLSGKYP
-735 GLAVSVEKD
+735 GLSISVEKD

-757 ISGKN
+757 ISGRD
-762 YLELIQTAEE
+762 YLELIETAEQ
-772 MRIFINDQKIAG
+772 MRIFINNQKISG

-791 VNKNKPSIQ
+791 VNKSKPSLE

-832 IYKKDGEDYDI
+832 IFKKDGEDYDI
-843 NVRFNKEDRYDK
+843 NVRFNNEDRYDK
-855 SLLFNQNVI
+855 SLLFNQNII
-864 FKNMNNGQ
+864 FRDMSDGQ
-872 LVEVPIAS
+872 VKEIPVAS
-880 LIKSEN
+880 LIKTKN
-886 IETYSAIKHRN
+886 VETYSAIKHRN
-897 LTRVVTLY
+897 LSRVVTLY
-905 SSIFAGYNAK
+905 SSILAGYNAK
-915 EIVDQIKFQLDGFET
+915 EIVDQIKFQLDGFDI
-930 SENIK
+930 SEDVNF
-935 YKFTGEIEEQDKN
+935 KFTGEIEEQDKN
-948 QDFLNTA
+948 QEFLNTA
-955 LIMALMLILLL
+955 LLMALMLILLL

-994 LIIFDMTFVII
+994 LIIFNMTFVII

-1031 LLDRKKANLNI
+1031 LLDRKKEELNV
-1042 EKDSMLPKNE
+1042 EKDNMLSKDQIFE
-1052 IYESIVKGGKA
+1052 AIVSGGKA

-1090 MNLFVNGNPN
+1090 MSLFSSGNPN
-1100 VYIGGDNVI
+1100 IYVGGDNVI

-1129 LIIVPVTFYISKR
+1129 LVIVPVTFYLSKR
-1142 LALKIRSFKLN
+1142 AALKIKEFKLN

>member
-1 MLKST
+1 
-6 ILMNKVDKEF
+6 MNKVDKEF

-21 AISKSNIIYFLMFI
+21 AIGKSNIIYFLMFI
-35 FLAFGINAYNN
+35 FLALGINAYNE
-46 LPREDFPEIITS
+46 LPREDFPEIVTS

-70 PEDIER
+70 AEDIER
-76 FITVPLEEAVKGVSN
+76 FITSPLEEAVKGVSN
-91 LVDIKSTSL
+91 LVDVTSTSL

-105 ISLEFDEEIEIELAK
+105 IRLEFDEEIEIELAK
-120 QKVRDEID
+120 QKVRDLID

-140 NVKVEPD
+140 NVKVDPD
-147 ILSMSL
+147 ILSMSI
-153 AEEMPILNVNIQGDY
+153 AEEMPILNINLVGDY
-168 PTEQLKKYAEVLEDR
+168 PTESLKNYAEILEKR
-183 IEKLDEIKEVVILGA
+183 IEKLDEIKEVDILGA
-198 QDEEIEVAVD
+198 QDEEVEVAVD
-208 IKKMTA
+208 IQKMTIA
-214 AKVSFEDILSSIAF
+214 QVSFDDVISSIAY
-228 GNRTIAAGNIVSD
+228 GNRTIAAGNIISD
-241 GQRRTIRIIGEIE
+241 GQRRTLRVIGEIQS
-254 NPEDL
+254 PEEL
-259 KNFVVKNEFGP
+259 KNFVVKKDFGP
-270 VYLDD
+270 VYLGDI
-275 VAVINFK
+275 AEINFK

-293 TKNLVSLAVKK
+293 GNNLVSLAVKK

-310 INAANK
+310 INAAETIRGIVSQTIENDYP
-316 IDVIVE
+316 IDLNV
-322 EVIKNE
+322 
-328 FPSDLEVVITN
+328 SITN
-339 DMSNRIISQVDDL
+339 DMSNRIVSQVDDL

-423 VENVYRLMEKDGLSR
+423 VENVYRLMEKEGMSKV
-438 LEAAKLGI
+438 EAAKLGI

-511 EKNLSKKDLVRL
+511 EKNLSKKDLIKL
-523 TYFLSGIGLLLFIIG
+523 TYFLSGIGLLMILIG
-538 GNARGFGTLFIVI
+538 GSATGFGTLFITI

-562 KSIALKFRTI
+562 KSMALRFRTI
-572 FLGWLEIKYEKFL
+572 FLGTLENKYESFL

-592 RAFAFLFGTILLLF
+592 RAFAFLFGTIILLF
-606 LTIILVGIAGPKIE
+606 LTMVLVGIAGPKIE
-620 FFPDNEPNQIIVYAE
+620 FFPDNQPNQIIVYTE

-642 EKTNNITKKLEN
+642 EKTNSITKDIEQ
-654 EVLQVVDDKKYFDG
+654 EVIEVINASKYFE
-668 NKNFMIESMLAQVGE
+668 NSKNFMVESMLSQVGD

-698 PQKAKITVT
+698 PHKSKITVT
-707 LREFK
+707 MREFK
-712 YRNGFSSEDLRSD
+712 YRNGFSSEDMRGE
-725 VQKKLSGKYP
+725 VQAKLSGKYP
-735 GLAVSVEKD
+735 GLSISVEKD

-757 ISGKN
+757 ISGRD
-762 YLELIQTAEE
+762 YLELIETAEQ
-772 MRIFINDQKIAG
+772 MRIFINNQKISG

-791 VNKNKPSIQ
+791 VNKSKPSLE

-832 IYKKDGEDYDI
+832 IFKKDGEDYDI
-843 NVRFNKEDRYDK
+843 NVRFNNEDRYDK
-855 SLLFNQNVI
+855 SLLFNQNII
-864 FKNMNNGQ
+864 FRDMSDGQ
-872 LVEVPIAS
+872 VKEIPVAS
-880 LIKSEN
+880 LIKTKN
-886 IETYSAIKHRN
+886 VETYSAIKHRN
-897 LTRVVTLY
+897 LSRVVTLY
-905 SSIFAGYNAK
+905 SSILAGYNAK
-915 EIVDQIKFQLDGFET
+915 EIVDQIKFQLDGFDI
-930 SENIK
+930 SEDVNF
-935 YKFTGEIEEQDKN
+935 KFTGEIEEQDKN
-948 QDFLNTA
+948 QEFLNTA
-955 LIMALMLILLL
+955 LLMALMLILLL

-994 LIIFDMTFVII
+994 LIIFNMTFVII

-1031 LLDRKKANLNI
+1031 LLDRKKEELNV
-1042 EKDSMLPKNE
+1042 EKDNMLSKDQIFE
-1052 IYESIVKGGKA
+1052 AIVSGGKA

-1090 MNLFVNGNPN
+1090 MSLFSSGNPN
-1100 VYIGGDNVI
+1100 IYVGGDNVI

-1129 LIIVPVTFYISKR
+1129 LVIVPVTFYLSKR
-1142 LALKIRSFKLN
+1142 AALKIKEFKLN

>member
-1 MLKST
+1 
-6 ILMNKVDKEF
+6 MNKVDKEF

-35 FLAFGINAYNN
+35 FLAFGINAYNT

-105 ISLEFDEEIEIELAK
+105 ISLEFDEEIDIELAK
-120 QKVRDEID
+120 QKVRDQID

-168 PTEQLKKYAEVLEDR
+168 PTEQLKTYAEILEDR
-183 IEKLDEIKEVVILGA
+183 IEKLDEIKEVDILGA

-214 AKVSFEDILSSIAF
+214 SKVSFEDILSAIAY

-241 GQRRTIRIIGEIE
+241 GQRRTLRIVGEIGS
-254 NPEDL
+254 PDDL
-259 KNFVVKNEFGP
+259 KNFVIKNEFGP
-270 VYLDD
+270 VYLED
-275 VAVINFK
+275 VAEINFK

-293 TKNLVSLAVKK
+293 AKNLVSLAVKK

-316 IDVIVE
+316 IDVIVD

-328 FPSDLEVVITN
+328 FPSDLEVVTTN

-423 VENVYRLMEKDGLSR
+423 VENVYRLMEKEGMSKV
-438 LEAAKLGI
+438 EAAKLGI

-511 EKNLSKKDLVRL
+511 EKNLSKKDLIRL
-523 TYFLSGIGLLLFIIG
+523 TYFLSGIGLFLFIIG
-538 GNARGFGTLFIVI
+538 GAARGFGTLFIFI
-551 NIFFWLYSYYL
+551 NIFFWLYSYYI
-562 KSIALKFRTI
+562 KSLALRFRTI
-572 FLGWLEIKYEKFL
+572 FLGWLEDKYERFL
-585 RFALKGW
+585 RFALTGW

-606 LTIILVGIAGPKIE
+606 LTMILVGIAGPKIE
-620 FFPDNEPNQIIVYAE
+620 FFPDNEPNQIIIYAE

-642 EKTNNITKKLEN
+642 KKTNAITKEIES
-654 EVLQVVDDKKYFDG
+654 EVLEVINNKKYFEG
-668 NKNFMIESMLAQVGE
+668 SKNFMIESMLAQVGE

-698 PQKAKITVT
+698 PQKSKITVT

-725 VQKKLSGKYP
+725 VQRKLSGKYP

-744 ENGPPAGY
+744 DNGPPAGY

-757 ISGKN
+757 ITGKD
-762 YLELIQTAEE
+762 YLELIRTAEE

-800 IEVDRQK
+800 IEVDREK

-843 NVRFNKEDRYDK
+843 NVRFNETDRYDK
-855 SLLFNQNVI
+855 SLLYNQNVI

-886 IETYSAIKHRN
+886 VETYSAIKHRN

-915 EIVDQIKFQLDGFET
+915 EIVDQIKFQLDGFEV
-930 SENIK
+930 SENVK

-1031 LLDRKKANLNI
+1031 LLDRKKAKLNL
-1042 EKDSMLPKNE
+1042 EKDNMLPKNE
-1052 IYESIVKGGKA
+1052 IFESIVKGGKA

-1090 MNLFVNGNPN
+1090 MSLFSTGDPN
-1100 VYIGGDNVI
+1100 IYIGGDNVI

-1129 LIIVPVTFYISKR
+1129 LIIVPVTFYLSKR
-1142 LALKIRSFKLN
+1142 LALKIRSFKLS

>member
-1 MLKST
+1 
-6 ILMNKVDKEF
+6 
-16 KPSVW
+16 
-21 AISKSNIIYFLMFI
+21 
-35 FLAFGINAYNN
+35 
-46 LPREDFPEIITS
+46 
-58 EVFISTI
+58 
-65 NPGNT
+65 
-70 PEDIER
+70 
-76 FITVPLEEAVKGVSN
+76 
-91 LVDIKSTSL
+91 
-100 ENYSI
+100 
-105 ISLEFDEEIEIELAK
+105 
-120 QKVRDEID
+120 
-128 SVISGEDWPTFN
+128 
-140 NVKVEPD
+140 
-147 ILSMSL
+147 
-153 AEEMPILNVNIQGDY
+153 
-168 PTEQLKKYAEVLEDR
+168 
-183 IEKLDEIKEVVILGA
+183 
-198 QDEEIEVAVD
+198 
-208 IKKMTA
+208 
-214 AKVSFEDILSSIAF
+214 
-228 GNRTIAAGNIVSD
+228 
-241 GQRRTIRIIGEIE
+241 
-254 NPEDL
+254 
-259 KNFVVKNEFGP
+259 
-270 VYLDD
+270 
-275 VAVINFK
+275 
-282 ESEKKSYAREF
+282 
-293 TKNLVSLAVKK
+293 
-304 RSGKNL
+304 
-310 INAANK
+310 
-316 IDVIVE
+316 
-322 EVIKNE
+322 
-328 FPSDLEVVITN
+328 
-339 DMSNRIISQVDDL
+339 
-352 VNNILFG
+352 
-359 IFLVTTVLMFF
+359 
-370 LGFRNALFV
+370 
-379 GFAIPMSMFM
+379 
-389 SLMIISALG
+389 MII
-398 YSLNTMILF
+398 
-407 ALVMG
+407 
-412 LGMLVD
+412 
-418 NGIVV
+418 
-423 VENVYRLMEKDGLSR
+423 
-438 LEAAKLGI
+438 
-446 SEIAYPIIVS
+446 
-456 TATTVLAF
+456 
-464 VPLGL
+464 
-469 WPGTIGQFM
+469 
-478 IYLPITLSIVLG
+478 
-490 SSLFVAIFFN
+490 
-500 SMLVSK
+500 
-506 FMSID
+506 
-511 EKNLSKKDLVRL
+511 
-523 TYFLSGIGLLLFIIG
+523 
-538 GNARGFGTLFIVI
+538 
-551 NIFFWLYSYYL
+551 
-562 KSIALKFRTI
+562 
-572 FLGWLEIKYEKFL
+572 
-585 RFALKGW
+585 
-592 RAFAFLFGTILLLF
+592 
-606 LTIILVGIAGPKIE
+606 VGIAGPKIE
-620 FFPDNEPNQIIVYAE
+620 FFPDNQPNQIIVYAE

-642 EKTNNITKKLEN
+642 EKTNSITKKLEN
-654 EVLQVVDDKKYFDG
+654 EILDVINNKIYFEG
-668 NKNFMIESMLAQVGE
+668 TYNFMVESMLAQVGE

-712 YRNGFSSEDLRSD
+712 YRNGYSSENLRSD

-752 PVNIE
+752 PVNID
-757 ISGKN
+757 ITGKD
-762 YLELIQTAEE
+762 YLELIRTAEE

-880 LIKSEN
+880 LVKAEN

-930 SENIK
+930 SNDVK

-1031 LLDRKKANLNI
+1031 LLDRKKAKLNL
-1042 EKDSMLPKNE
+1042 EKDNMLPKNE

-1129 LIIVPVTFYISKR
+1129 LIIVPVTFYLSKR
-1142 LALKIRSFKLN
+1142 LALKIRSFKLY

>member
-1 MLKST
+1 
-6 ILMNKVDKEF
+6 MNKVDKEF

-21 AISKSNIIYFLMFI
+21 AIGKSNIIYFLMFI
-35 FLAFGINAYNN
+35 FLALGINAYNE
-46 LPREDFPEIITS
+46 LPREDFPEIVTS

-70 PEDIER
+70 AEDIER
-76 FITVPLEEAVKGVSN
+76 FITSPLEEAVKGVSN
-91 LVDIKSTSL
+91 LVDVTSTSL

-105 ISLEFDEEIEIELAK
+105 IRLEFDEEIEIELAK
-120 QKVRDEID
+120 QKVRDLID

-140 NVKVEPD
+140 SVKVDPD
-147 ILSMSL
+147 ILSMSI
-153 AEEMPILNVNIQGDY
+153 AEEMPILNINLVGDY
-168 PTEQLKKYAEVLEDR
+168 PTESLMNYAEILEKR
-183 IEKLDEIKEVVILGA
+183 IEKLDEIKEVDILGA
-198 QDEEIEVAVD
+198 QDEEVEVAVD
-208 IKKMTA
+208 IQKMTIA
-214 AKVSFEDILSSIAF
+214 QVSFDDVISSIAY
-228 GNRTIAAGNIVSD
+228 GNRTIAAGNIISD
-241 GQRRTIRIIGEIE
+241 GQRRTLRVIGEIQS
-254 NPEDL
+254 PEEL
-259 KNFVVKNEFGP
+259 KNFVVKKDFGP
-270 VYLDD
+270 VYLGDI
-275 VAVINFK
+275 AEINFK

-293 TKNLVSLAVKK
+293 GNNLVSLAVKK

-310 INAANK
+310 INAAETIRGIVSQTIENDYP
-316 IDVIVE
+316 IDLNV
-322 EVIKNE
+322 
-328 FPSDLEVVITN
+328 SITN
-339 DMSNRIISQVDDL
+339 DMSNRIVSQVDDL

-423 VENVYRLMEKDGLSR
+423 VENVYRLMEKEGMSKVD
-438 LEAAKLGI
+438 AAKLGI

-511 EKNLSKKDLVRL
+511 EKNLSKKDLIKL
-523 TYFLSGIGLLLFIIG
+523 TYFLSGIGLLMILIG
-538 GNARGFGTLFIVI
+538 GSATGFGTLFITI

-562 KSIALKFRTI
+562 KSMALRFRTI
-572 FLGWLEIKYEKFL
+572 FLGTLENKYESFL

-592 RAFAFLFGTILLLF
+592 RAFAFLFGTIILLF
-606 LTIILVGIAGPKIE
+606 LTMVLVGIAGPKIE
-620 FFPDNEPNQIIVYAE
+620 FFPDNQPNQIIVYTE

-642 EKTNNITKKLEN
+642 EKTNSITKDIEQ
-654 EVLQVVDDKKYFDG
+654 EVIEVINASKYFE
-668 NKNFMIESMLAQVGE
+668 NSKNFMVESMLSQVGD

-698 PQKAKITVT
+698 PHKSKITVT
-707 LREFK
+707 MREFK
-712 YRNGFSSEDLRSD
+712 YRNGFSSEDMRGE
-725 VQKKLSGKYP
+725 VQAKLSGKYP
-735 GLAVSVEKD
+735 GLSISVEKD

-757 ISGKN
+757 ISGRD
-762 YLELIQTAEE
+762 YLELIETAEQ
-772 MRIFINDQKIAG
+772 MRIFINNQKISG

-791 VNKNKPSIQ
+791 VNKSKPSLE

-832 IYKKDGEDYDI
+832 IFKKDGEDYDI
-843 NVRFNKEDRYDK
+843 NVRFNNEDRYDK
-855 SLLFNQNVI
+855 SLLFNQNII
-864 FKNMNNGQ
+864 FRDMSDGQ
-872 LVEVPIAS
+872 VKEIPVAS
-880 LIKSEN
+880 LIKTKN
-886 IETYSAIKHRN
+886 VETYSAIKHRN
-897 LTRVVTLY
+897 LSRVVTLY
-905 SSIFAGYNAK
+905 SSILAGYNAK
-915 EIVDQIKFQLDGFET
+915 EIVDQIKFQLDGFDI
-930 SENIK
+930 SEDVNF
-935 YKFTGEIEEQDKN
+935 KFTGEIEEQDKN
-948 QDFLNTA
+948 QEFLNTA
-955 LIMALMLILLL
+955 LLMALMLILLL

-994 LIIFDMTFVII
+994 LIIFNMTFVII

-1031 LLDRKKANLNI
+1031 LLDRKKEELNV
-1042 EKDSMLPKNE
+1042 EKDNMLSKDQIFE
-1052 IYESIVKGGKA
+1052 AIVSGGKA

-1090 MNLFVNGNPN
+1090 MSLFSSGNPN
-1100 VYIGGDNVI
+1100 IYVGGDNVI

-1129 LIIVPVTFYISKR
+1129 LVIVPVTFYLSKR
-1142 LALKIRSFKLN
+1142 AALKIKEFKLN

>member
-1 MLKST
+1 MK
-6 ILMNKVDKEF
+6 MNKVDKEF

-35 FLAFGINAYNN
+35 FLAFGINAYNT

-105 ISLEFDEEIEIELAK
+105 ISLEFDEEIDIELAK
-120 QKVRDEID
+120 QKVRDQID

-168 PTEQLKKYAEVLEDR
+168 PTEQLKTYAEILEDR
-183 IEKLDEIKEVVILGA
+183 IEKLDEIKEVDILGA

-214 AKVSFEDILSSIAF
+214 SKVSFEDILSAIAY

-241 GQRRTIRIIGEIE
+241 GQRRTLRIMGEIE
-254 NPEDL
+254 SPDDL
-259 KNFVVKNEFGP
+259 KNFVIKNEFGP
-270 VYLDD
+270 VYLED
-275 VAVINFK
+275 VAEINFK

-293 TKNLVSLAVKK
+293 AKNLVSLAVKK

-316 IDVIVE
+316 IDVIVD

-423 VENVYRLMEKDGLSR
+423 VENVYRLMEKEGMSKI
-438 LEAAKLGI
+438 EAAKLGI

-511 EKNLSKKDLVRL
+511 EKNLSKKDLIRL
-523 TYFLSGIGLLLFIIG
+523 TYFLSGIGLFLFIIG
-538 GNARGFGTLFIVI
+538 GSARGFGTLFIFI
-551 NIFFWLYSYYL
+551 NIFFWLYSYYI
-562 KSIALKFRTI
+562 KSLALRFRTI
-572 FLGWLEIKYEKFL
+572 FLGWLEDKYERFL
-585 RFALKGW
+585 RFALTGW

-606 LTIILVGIAGPKIE
+606 LTMILVGIAGPKIE
-620 FFPDNEPNQIIVYAE
+620 FFPDNEPNQIIIYAE

-642 EKTNNITKKLEN
+642 KKTNAITKEIES
-654 EVLQVVDDKKYFDG
+654 EVLEVINNKKYFEG
-668 NKNFMIESMLAQVGE
+668 SKNFMIESMLAQVGE

-698 PQKAKITVT
+698 PQKSKITVT

-725 VQKKLSGKYP
+725 VQRKLSGKYP

-744 ENGPPAGY
+744 DNGPPAGY

-757 ISGKN
+757 ITGKD
-762 YLELIQTAEE
+762 YLELIRTAEE

-800 IEVDRQK
+800 IEVDREK

-843 NVRFNKEDRYDK
+843 NVRFNETDRYDK
-855 SLLFNQNVI
+855 SLLYNQNVI

-886 IETYSAIKHRN
+886 VETYSAIKHRN

-915 EIVDQIKFQLDGFET
+915 EIVDQIKFQLDGFEV
-930 SENIK
+930 SENVK

-1031 LLDRKKANLNI
+1031 LLDRKKAKLNL
-1042 EKDSMLPKNE
+1042 EKDNMLPKNE
-1052 IYESIVKGGKA
+1052 IFESIVKGGKA

-1090 MNLFVNGNPN
+1090 MSLFSTGDPN
-1100 VYIGGDNVI
+1100 IYIGGDNVI

-1129 LIIVPVTFYISKR
+1129 LIIVPVTFYLSKR
-1142 LALKIRSFKLN
+1142 LALKIRSFKLS

>member
-1 MLKST
+1 
-6 ILMNKVDKEF
+6 MNKVDKEF

-35 FLAFGINAYNN
+35 FLAFGINAYNT

-105 ISLEFDEEIEIELAK
+105 ISLEFDEEIDIELAK
-120 QKVRDEID
+120 QKVRDQID

-168 PTEQLKKYAEVLEDR
+168 PTEQLKTYAEILEDR
-183 IEKLDEIKEVVILGA
+183 IEKLDEIKEVDILGA

-214 AKVSFEDILSSIAF
+214 SKVSFEDILSAIAY

-241 GQRRTIRIIGEIE
+241 GQRRTLRIMGEIE
-254 NPEDL
+254 SPDDL
-259 KNFVVKNEFGP
+259 KNFVIKNEFGP
-270 VYLDD
+270 VYLED
-275 VAVINFK
+275 VAEINFK

-293 TKNLVSLAVKK
+293 AKNLVSLAVKK

-316 IDVIVE
+316 IDVIVD

-423 VENVYRLMEKDGLSR
+423 VENVYRLMEKEGMSKI
-438 LEAAKLGI
+438 EAAKLGI

-490 SSLFVAIFFN
+490 SSLFVAVFFN

-511 EKNLSKKDLVRL
+511 EKNLSKKDLIRL
-523 TYFLSGIGLLLFIIG
+523 TYFLSGIGLFLFIIG
-538 GNARGFGTLFIVI
+538 GSARGFGTLFIFI
-551 NIFFWLYSYYL
+551 NIFFWLYSYYI
-562 KSIALKFRTI
+562 KSLALRFRTI
-572 FLGWLEIKYEKFL
+572 FLGWLEDKYERFL
-585 RFALKGW
+585 RFALTGW

-606 LTIILVGIAGPKIE
+606 LTMILVGIAGPKIE
-620 FFPDNEPNQIIVYAE
+620 FFPDNEPNQIIIYAE

-642 EKTNNITKKLEN
+642 KKTNAITKEIES
-654 EVLQVVDDKKYFDG
+654 EVLEVINNKKYFEG
-668 NKNFMIESMLAQVGE
+668 SKNFMIESMLAQVGE

-698 PQKAKITVT
+698 PQKSKITVT

-725 VQKKLSGKYP
+725 VQRKLSGKYP

-744 ENGPPAGY
+744 DNGPPAGY

-757 ISGKN
+757 ITGKD
-762 YLELIQTAEE
+762 YLELIRTAEE

-800 IEVDRQK
+800 IEVDREK

-843 NVRFNKEDRYDK
+843 NVRFNETDRYDK
-855 SLLFNQNVI
+855 SLLYNQNVI

-886 IETYSAIKHRN
+886 VETYSAIKHRN

-915 EIVDQIKFQLDGFET
+915 EIVDQIKFQLDGFEV
-930 SENIK
+930 SENVK

-1031 LLDRKKANLNI
+1031 LLDRKKAKLNL
-1042 EKDSMLPKNE
+1042 EKDNMLPKNE
-1052 IYESIVKGGKA
+1052 IFESIVKGGKA

-1090 MNLFVNGNPN
+1090 MSLFSTGDPN
-1100 VYIGGDNVI
+1100 IYIGGDNVI

-1129 LIIVPVTFYISKR
+1129 LIIVPVTFYLSKR
-1142 LALKIRSFKLN
+1142 LALKIRSFKLS

>member
-1 MLKST
+1 MAPMS
-6 ILMNKVDKEF
+6 KVDKEF

-21 AISKSNIIYFLMFI
+21 AIRKSNIIYFLMFI
-35 FLAFGINAYNN
+35 FLVFGINAYNN
-46 LPREDFPEIITS
+46 LPREDFPEIVSTK
-58 EVFISTI
+58 VFISTV

-70 PEDIER
+70 AEDIER
-76 FITVPLEEAVKGVSN
+76 FITDPLEEAVKGISN

-100 ENYSI
+100 EDYSI
-105 ISLEFDEEIEIELAK
+105 IELEFDEEIEIELAK
-120 QKVRDEID
+120 QKVRDELD

-147 ILSMSL
+147 IFNLSM
-153 AEEMPILNVNIQGDY
+153 AEEMPILNINLEGDY
-168 PTEQLKKYAEVLEDR
+168 RTEELKKYAEILQDK
-183 IEKLDEIKEVVILGA
+183 IEKLDEIKEVDILGA
-198 QDEEIEVAVD
+198 QDEEVEVAVD

-214 AKVSFEDILSSIAF
+214 AKISFNDVITSIAG
-228 GNRTIAAGNIVSD
+228 GNRTIAAGNIISD
-241 GQRRTIRIIGEIE
+241 GQRRTLRIIGEISDP
-254 NPEDL
+254 NDL
-259 KNFVVKNEFGP
+259 KSFVVKNQYGP
-270 VYLDD
+270 VYLGDI
-275 VAVINFK
+275 AEINFK
-282 ESEKKSYAREF
+282 ETEKKSYAREF
-293 TKNLVSLAVKK
+293 GKNLVSLAVKK

-310 INAANK
+310 INAANTIHK
-316 IDVIVE
+316 IVKDVQ
-322 EVIKNE
+322 KAE
-328 FPSDLEVVITN
+328 FPSDLEVAITN

-359 IFLVTTVLMFF
+359 IFLVTIVLMFF

-423 VENVYRLMEKDGLSR
+423 IENVYRLMEKEGMSR
-438 LEAAKLGI
+438 IEAAKLGI

-511 EKNLSKKDLVRL
+511 EKNLSKKNLIKL
-523 TYFLSGIGLLLFIIG
+523 TYILSGIGLLMILFG
-538 GNARGFGTLFIVI
+538 GATRGFGSLFIAI
-551 NIFFWLYSYYL
+551 NLFFWLYSYYL
-562 KSIALKFRTI
+562 KSLALRFRTI
-572 FLGWLEIKYEKFL
+572 FLKTLEENYEKFL

-592 RAFAFLFGTILLLF
+592 NAVMFLFGTIALLF
-606 LTIILVGIAGPKIE
+606 LTMILVGIAGPKVE

-642 EKTNNITKKLEN
+642 EKTNSITKKIEN
-654 EVLQVVDDKKYFDG
+654 EVIDVINNSKFFIDSQ
-668 NKNFMIESMLAQVGE
+668 NFMIESMLSQVGD
-683 GAGNQQND
+683 GAGNQEND

-698 PQKAKITVT
+698 PHKSKITVT

-712 YRNGFSSEDLRSD
+712 YRNGYSSEDLRGE
-725 VQKKLSGKYP
+725 VQKKLNGKYP
-735 GLAVSVEKD
+735 GLSLSVEKD
-744 ENGPPAGY
+744 QNGPPAGY

-757 ISGKN
+757 ITGKD
-762 YLELIQTAEE
+762 YIDLIRAAEE
-772 MRIFINDQKIAG
+772 MRIFINDQQIAG

-791 VNKNKPSIQ
+791 VNRNKPSLKIN
-800 IEVDRQK
+800 VDRKK

-813 NPSQI
+813 NPTQI
-818 GLVLRRSLFGEKAG
+818 GLTLRRSLFGEKAG
-832 IYKKDGEDYDI
+832 IFKKDGEDYDI
-843 NVRFNKEDRYDK
+843 NVRFNEEDRYDK
-855 SLLFNQNVI
+855 SLLLNQNVI
-864 FKNMNNGQ
+864 FKDMSNGQ
-872 LVEVPIAS
+872 LKEVPIAS
-880 LIKSEN
+880 MIETEN

-905 SSIFAGYNAK
+905 SSILAGYNAK
-915 EIVDQIKFQLDGFET
+915 EIVDQIKFQLDGFDAP
-930 SENIK
+930 ENVNF
-935 YKFTGEIEEQDKN
+935 KFTGEIEKQDEN
-948 QDFLNTA
+948 QDFLNFA
-955 LIMALMLILLL
+955 LMMALMLILLL

-976 PLIII
+976 PLIIL

-994 LIIFDMTFVII
+994 LIMFNMTFVII

-1031 LLDRKKANLNI
+1031 LLDRKKEELNV
-1042 EKDSMLPKNE
+1042 EKDNMLSKDQIFE
-1052 IYESIVKGGKA
+1052 AIVSGGKA

-1090 MNLFVNGNPN
+1090 MNLFINGNPN
-1100 VYIGGDNVI
+1100 IYVGGDNVI

-1121 LTFATFLT
+1121 LSFATFLT
-1129 LIIVPVTFYISKR
+1129 LVIVPVTFYLSKR
-1142 LALKIRSFKLN
+1142 VSLKIKEFKFS

>member
-1 MLKST
+1 
-6 ILMNKVDKEF
+6 MNKVDKEF

-35 FLAFGINAYNN
+35 FLAFGINAYNT

-105 ISLEFDEEIEIELAK
+105 ISLEFDEEIDIELAK
-120 QKVRDEID
+120 QKVRDQID

-168 PTEQLKKYAEVLEDR
+168 PTEQLKIYAEILEDR
-183 IEKLDEIKEVVILGA
+183 IEKLDEIKEVDILGA

-208 IKKMTA
+208 IKKMTSS
-214 AKVSFEDILSSIAF
+214 KVSFEDILSAIAY

-241 GQRRTIRIIGEIE
+241 GQRRTLRIMGEIE
-254 NPEDL
+254 SPDDL
-259 KNFVVKNEFGP
+259 KNFVIKNEFGP
-270 VYLDD
+270 VYLEDI
-275 VAVINFK
+275 AEINFK

-293 TKNLVSLAVKK
+293 AKNLVSLAVKK

-316 IDVIVE
+316 IDVIVD

-423 VENVYRLMEKDGLSR
+423 VENVYRLMEKEGMSKI
-438 LEAAKLGI
+438 EAAKLGI

-511 EKNLSKKDLVRL
+511 EKNLSKKDLIRL
-523 TYFLSGIGLLLFIIG
+523 TYFLSGIGLFLFIIG
-538 GNARGFGTLFIVI
+538 GSARGFGTLFIFI
-551 NIFFWLYSYYL
+551 NIFFWLYSYYI
-562 KSIALKFRTI
+562 KSLALRFRTI
-572 FLGWLEIKYEKFL
+572 FLGWLEDKYERFL
-585 RFALKGW
+585 RFALTGW

-606 LTIILVGIAGPKIE
+606 LTMILVGIAGPKIE
-620 FFPDNEPNQIIVYAE
+620 FFPDNEPNQIIIYAE

-642 EKTNNITKKLEN
+642 KKTNAITKEIES
-654 EVLQVVDDKKYFDG
+654 EVLEVINNKKYFEG
-668 NKNFMIESMLAQVGE
+668 SKNFMIESMLAQVGE

-698 PQKAKITVT
+698 PQKSKITVT

-725 VQKKLSGKYP
+725 VQRKLSGKYP

-744 ENGPPAGY
+744 DNGPPAGY

-757 ISGKN
+757 ITGKD
-762 YLELIQTAEE
+762 YLELIRTAEE

-800 IEVDRQK
+800 IEVDREK

-843 NVRFNKEDRYDK
+843 NVRFNETDRYDK
-855 SLLFNQNVI
+855 SLLYNQNVI

-886 IETYSAIKHRN
+886 VETYSAIKHRN

-915 EIVDQIKFQLDGFET
+915 EIVDQIKFQLDGFEV
-930 SENIK
+930 SENVK

-1031 LLDRKKANLNI
+1031 LLDRKKAKLNL
-1042 EKDSMLPKNE
+1042 EKDNMLPKNE
-1052 IYESIVKGGKA
+1052 IFESIVKGGKA

-1090 MNLFVNGNPN
+1090 MSLFSTGDPN
-1100 VYIGGDNVI
+1100 IYIGGDNVI
-1109 FWGPLAWTVIFG
+1109 FWGPLAWTIIFG

-1129 LIIVPVTFYISKR
+1129 LIIVPVTFYLSKR
-1142 LALKIRSFKLN
+1142 LALKIRSFKLS

>member
-1 MLKST
+1 
-6 ILMNKVDKEF
+6 MNKVDKEF

-21 AISKSNIIYFLMFI
+21 AISKSNIIYFLMFV
-35 FLAFGINAYNN
+35 FLAFGINAYNT

-105 ISLEFDEEIEIELAK
+105 ISLEFDEEIDIELAK
-120 QKVRDEID
+120 QKVRDQID

-168 PTEQLKKYAEVLEDR
+168 PTEQLKTYAEILEDR
-183 IEKLDEIKEVVILGA
+183 IEKLDEIKEVDILGA

-214 AKVSFEDILSSIAF
+214 SKVSFEDILSAIAY

-241 GQRRTIRIIGEIE
+241 GQRRTLRIMGEIE
-254 NPEDL
+254 SPDDL
-259 KNFVVKNEFGP
+259 KNFVIKNEFGP
-270 VYLDD
+270 VYLED
-275 VAVINFK
+275 VAEINFK

-293 TKNLVSLAVKK
+293 AKNLVSLAVKK

-316 IDVIVE
+316 IDVIVD

-423 VENVYRLMEKDGLSR
+423 VENVYRLMEKEGMSKI
-438 LEAAKLGI
+438 EAAKLGI

-511 EKNLSKKDLVRL
+511 EKNLSKKDLIRL
-523 TYFLSGIGLLLFIIG
+523 TYFLSGIGLFLFIIG
-538 GNARGFGTLFIVI
+538 GSARGFGTLFIFI
-551 NIFFWLYSYYL
+551 NIFFWLYSYYI
-562 KSIALKFRTI
+562 KSLALRFRTI
-572 FLGWLEIKYEKFL
+572 FLGWLEDKYERFL
-585 RFALKGW
+585 RFALTGW

-606 LTIILVGIAGPKIE
+606 LTMILVGIAGPKIE
-620 FFPDNEPNQIIVYAE
+620 FFPDNEPNQIIIYAE

-642 EKTNNITKKLEN
+642 KKTNAITKEIES
-654 EVLQVVDDKKYFDG
+654 EVLEVINNKKYFEG
-668 NKNFMIESMLAQVGE
+668 SKNFMIESMLAQVGE

-698 PQKAKITVT
+698 PQKSKITVT

-725 VQKKLSGKYP
+725 VQRKLSGKYP

-744 ENGPPAGY
+744 DNGPPAGY

-757 ISGKN
+757 ITGKD
-762 YLELIQTAEE
+762 YLELIRTAEE

-800 IEVDRQK
+800 IEVDREK

-843 NVRFNKEDRYDK
+843 NVRFNETDRYDK
-855 SLLFNQNVI
+855 SLLYNQNVI

-886 IETYSAIKHRN
+886 VETYSAIKHRN

-915 EIVDQIKFQLDGFET
+915 EIVDQIKFQLDGFEV
-930 SENIK
+930 SENVK

-1031 LLDRKKANLNI
+1031 LLDRKKAKLNL
-1042 EKDSMLPKNE
+1042 EKDNMLPKNE
-1052 IYESIVKGGKA
+1052 IFESIVKGGKA

-1090 MNLFVNGNPN
+1090 MSLFSTGDPN
-1100 VYIGGDNVI
+1100 IYIGGDNVI

-1129 LIIVPVTFYISKR
+1129 LIIVPVTFYLSKR
-1142 LALKIRSFKLN
+1142 LALKIRSFKLS

>member
-1 MLKST
+1 
-6 ILMNKVDKEF
+6 MNKVDKEF

-35 FLAFGINAYNN
+35 FLAFGINAYNT

-105 ISLEFDEEIEIELAK
+105 ISLEFDEEIDIELAK
-120 QKVRDEID
+120 QKVRDQID

-168 PTEQLKKYAEVLEDR
+168 PTEQLKTYAEILEDR
-183 IEKLDEIKEVVILGA
+183 IEKLDEIKEVDILGA

-214 AKVSFEDILSSIAF
+214 SKVSFEDILSAIAY

-241 GQRRTIRIIGEIE
+241 GQRRTLRIMGEIE
-254 NPEDL
+254 SLDDL
-259 KNFVVKNEFGP
+259 KNFVIKNEFGP
-270 VYLDD
+270 VYLED
-275 VAVINFK
+275 VAEINFK

-293 TKNLVSLAVKK
+293 AKNLVSLAVKK

-316 IDVIVE
+316 IDVIVD

-423 VENVYRLMEKDGLSR
+423 VENVYRLMEKEGMSKI
-438 LEAAKLGI
+438 EAAKLGI

-511 EKNLSKKDLVRL
+511 EKNLSKKDLIRL
-523 TYFLSGIGLLLFIIG
+523 TYFLSGIGLFLFIIG
-538 GNARGFGTLFIVI
+538 GSARGFGTLFIFI
-551 NIFFWLYSYYL
+551 NIFFWLYSYYI
-562 KSIALKFRTI
+562 KSLALRFRTI
-572 FLGWLEIKYEKFL
+572 FLGWLEDKYERFL
-585 RFALKGW
+585 RFALTGW

-606 LTIILVGIAGPKIE
+606 LTMILVGIAGPKIE
-620 FFPDNEPNQIIVYAE
+620 FFPDNEPNQIIIYAE

-642 EKTNNITKKLEN
+642 KKTNAITKEIES
-654 EVLQVVDDKKYFDG
+654 EVLEVINNKKYFEG
-668 NKNFMIESMLAQVGE
+668 SKNFMIESMLAQVGE

-698 PQKAKITVT
+698 PQKSKITVT

-725 VQKKLSGKYP
+725 VQRKLSGKYP

-744 ENGPPAGY
+744 DNGPPAGY

-757 ISGKN
+757 ITGKD
-762 YLELIQTAEE
+762 YLELIRTAEE

-800 IEVDRQK
+800 IEVDREK

-843 NVRFNKEDRYDK
+843 NVRFNETDRYDK
-855 SLLFNQNVI
+855 SLLYNQNVI

-886 IETYSAIKHRN
+886 VETYSAIKHRN

-915 EIVDQIKFQLDGFET
+915 EIVDQIKFQLDGFEV
-930 SENIK
+930 SENVK

-1031 LLDRKKANLNI
+1031 LLDRKKAKLNL
-1042 EKDSMLPKNE
+1042 EKDNMLPKNE
-1052 IYESIVKGGKA
+1052 IFESIVKGGKA

-1090 MNLFVNGNPN
+1090 MSLFSTGDPN
-1100 VYIGGDNVI
+1100 IYIGGDNVI

-1129 LIIVPVTFYISKR
+1129 LIIVPVTFYLSKR
-1142 LALKIRSFKLN
+1142 LALKIRSFKLS